1 MPRNITVSFE
11 DGTQHVYENAPDDI
25 TPEAVIARASK
36 EFDGVPI
43 TNVDGGREPQPEELP
58 SRTGADI
65 AKDIGVT
72 AGRSGISGLQQ
83 VEGLADLLPGVNAT
97 KYLSEHG
104 VDLGKAKEYL
114 QENASP
120 QQQQAYKNL
129 TEAKGAGNILSA
141 AIENPSAVAELV
153 GENIIPIL
161 TGGAEAKLLTK
172 GVPALAKYAPSI
184 GEGFSQM
191 GLEAQKLTAES
202 PDKELSG
209 KGELAAIGSG
219 ALDAVIGRIAG
230 KLVSK
235 AGGTNVEDT
244 LYGTIARNMGEEA
257 ARSPSVVKRLL
268 VSTLGEGAEE
278 ALQGGQER
286 IWDNYAKG
294 ATNLPTLL
302 EGAVDDAT
310 LGSILGTVMGGGASA
325 LSGKGEQAPAPE
337 QPAVEPTQPT
347 QTYSDRDRKVDMENG
362 LELAGVTPED
372 HPELYAEL
380 SDPKHYQSEESINAL
395 DERLKRYKSEEGEEG
410 IDFASALPK
419 EFDDTA
425 WEAHLEKQ
433 REYARQTAAAAEQP
447 QAENVEPEVVGDEAK
462 GTITVNGQTASYTKT
477 GDFEGTPLYTVEYP
491 MPDNTVGKRTN
502 VTMADITK
510 MFKPEEQS
518 EPMSSLATSDG
529 LTEHNVESLQP
540 HLTPEMRRLVESGK
554 LTLHDS
560 MDTLPGEGHPE
571 NVQGLT
577 TPQGEVHLVANKLTP
592 ETLPKV
598 AMHEMGVHVG
608 MKGMV
613 GDKVW
618 GDLTSQ
624 ALTTKGEAFDRARQS
639 VPENTPEHLKG
650 EETLA
655 YLVEN
660 SPKLP
665 IVKRAVS
672 AIKNWARTTF
682 GARLSITESDI
693 HHLAAKALR
702 RESKTSER
710 STREGTA
717 YAQKPQD
724 KEVGVKLGQKDLFDF
739 VKEVANTP
747 RENSRIGMPHEQIL
761 KRVPELTESAKKMMD
776 MLYDNGMLVRG
787 TKGNLVEGVSNKD
800 VEDFARS
807 NPEFRKLAEAHDALV
822 EKYKPVEPYQSL
834 PTPATEAEMQG
845 ALKDKQAVNINRP
858 VPDGYK
864 VKLRLD
870 IPAYKRFGTWVVTA
884 HEGNT
889 KKNSIFGV
897 DTTTPLAYYGHAV
910 ADNPKFS
917 IEEANAL
924 KIADTTRDKYPLAT
938 VDGEYV
944 NMSAQEAKRQ
954 ADEAMTNP
962 DWVQVGMDPER
973 HSYFYD
979 RKTMQPIKSGSRV
992 IQIGSILMVK
1002 DPVYGK
1008 KSEYVYSVA
1017 PNSKLQEQV
1026 EKDRQGMRPA
1036 AVKKKKGLKERFSK
1050 SGENLQ
1056 RAADVYETQFFSHDA
1071 GFINTVRRTLEGM
1084 KLDPNLIGKLLDRVS
1099 QAQTVSDSS
1108 ISAEGALCGSLEYDT
1123 NTDFFVAVDKAD
1135 NLVTMR
1141 QIIDDAGTEYGWS
1154 EEETHKFFT
1163 SYMVAGRLKEKYE
1176 KARALKVEANKQ
1188 TTPAAKAELFKQ
1200 SREITDTL
1208 KLGMTEEE
1216 CDAAR
1221 EAYES
1226 VDGFVKAEKMWHK
1239 VRENTI
1245 DVLVKSGLYSKE
1257 KADAYMDAAFY
1268 TPMYRVMTDK
1278 TTSDELE
1285 DTFDDMSSGK
1295 YKPNISSLIKGM
1307 KEQKFKGSNREV
1319 FNMMDNM
1326 EHWVQISFSR
1336 AVRAKKATDMIDT
1349 ARRYLP
1355 EGAVS
1360 RVQGTK
1366 SNKDDT
1372 ITCYFHGK
1380 KQYWRFDDPLMA
1392 VAFRG
1397 VPAAPFA
1404 LKSIGKVSDIMRSG
1418 IVLTPTFTLSQL
1430 PQDIYDAAFSSGVK
1444 NPFKLFTTML
1454 SEFKTTAFS
1463 KEDTEAHKALKAI
1476 GAVGAKDSLGDSRTL
1491 HLYDTV
1497 HHTRLSKD
1505 KTAWRKFKSSLEQFA
1520 MAGDNAI
1527 RQAVYVRTMKELKGD
1542 PRAKSIA
1549 YQRAFDII
1557 NFRRRGASAVLEQV
1571 RSVTP
1576 FMGAAIQAHRAAYQV
1591 IAGRGL
1597 AYQSSADSKS
1607 AHMRLATT
1615 STTMA
1620 LMAFVYNMLYGGLL
1634 GDDEDKDKFNKEDTR
1649 FKDTHIMLFGGS
1661 SMVSIPIRPS
1671 VFSLPYITGNH
1682 LFQLGIA
1689 ESENPRQTAD
1699 AYREAIISAFGIPML
1714 PPVVREGFQQAT
1726 NYDFFT
1732 NRPIV
1737 PERLRK
1743 NDPSYQYD
1751 DRTSALGKLVGEA
1764 TSGLPKEAQLSPI
1777 KFDHFMKGWFSG
1789 VGTAILQTSNMVEV
1803 AASDNPSKE
1812 HTFREMVRMFPS
1824 VPGLVPEEFKEQSKS
1839 TYYDLRE
1846 EVEGAHSTY
1855 NRLKKEGKLEDARKY
1870 KESNKS
1876 LLNESVHQK
1885 MNHLKTETDKIH
1897 ATTRKILSNKNL
1909 SSEIKAER
1917 VRALEAKE
1925 RRLLSHVQTLY
1936 DKVH

>member
-25 TPEAVIARASK
+25 TPEAVINRASK
-36 EFDGVPI
+36 DFGGVPI
-43 TNVDGGREPQPEELP
+43 TNVDGGRQTQKEELP
-58 SRTGADI
+58 SRTGGDI
-65 AKDIGVT
+65 VKDIGVT
-72 AGRSGISGLQQ
+72 AGRSALSGLQQ

-129 TEAKGAGNILSA
+129 TEAKGAGNILNA

-153 GENIIPIL
+153 GENIIPMF

-184 GEGFSQM
+184 GEGLTQM
-191 GLEAQKLTAES
+191 GQEAQKLTAEA

-219 ALDAVIGRIAG
+219 ALDAVIGRFAG

-244 LYGTIARNMGEEA
+244 LYGTIARDMGEEA

-278 ALQGGQER
+278 ALQSGQER

-294 ATNLPTLL
+294 ATNLPSLL

-310 LGSILGTVMGGGASA
+310 LGSILGTVMGGGASVM
-325 LSGKGEQAPAPE
+325 SGSGEQASAPE
-337 QPAVEPTQPT
+337 QPAVEPVQPT
-347 QTYSDRDRKVDMENG
+347 QPQGFSERDRKVDMENG
-362 LELAGVTPED
+362 LELAGVNPDD

-380 SDPKHYQSEESINAL
+380 SDPRHYESEESINAL
-395 DERLKRYKSEEGEEG
+395 DERLQRYKSDEAPVEGEEE
-410 IDFASALPK
+410 INFASALPK

-433 REYARQTAAAAEQP
+433 REYARQTAPAAEQP
-447 QAENVEPEVVGDEAK
+447 QAENVAPETEA
-462 GTITVNGQTASYTKT
+462 
-477 GDFEGTPLYTVEYP
+477 
-491 MPDNTVGKRTN
+491 
-502 VTMADITK
+502 
-510 MFKPEEQS
+510 PEEQVQPENVAPET
-518 EPMSSLATSDG
+518 EPKPSVSISDT

-540 HLTPEMRRLVESGK
+540 HLTPEMKRLVASGK

-592 ETLPKV
+592 ETLPRV

-608 MKGMV
+608 MRGMV

-624 ALTTKGEAFDRARQS
+624 ALTTKGEAFDRARQA

-660 SPKLP
+660 APNLP
-665 IVKRAVS
+665 IVKRAIS
-672 AIKNWARTTF
+672 AVKNWARTTF

-693 HHLAAKALR
+693 RHLAAKALSK
-702 RESKTSER
+702 ESKTSER
-710 STREGTA
+710 SVREGTA
-717 YAQKPQD
+717 YAQK
-724 KEVGVKLGQKDLFDF
+724 
-739 VKEVANTP
+739 P
-747 RENSRIGMPHEQIL
+747 RENSRIGMPHEQVL
-761 KRVPELTESAKKMMD
+761 QRVPELTESATKMMD
-776 MLYDNGMLVRG
+776 VLYDNGMLVRG
-787 TKGNLVEGVSNKD
+787 TKGNLAKGVSNKD
-800 VEDFARS
+800 VENFALS
-807 NPEFRKLAEAHDALV
+807 NPEFRKLAEAHGALV
-822 EKYKPVEPYQSL
+822 DKYKPVEPYQSL
-834 PTPATEAEMQG
+834 PTPATEAEMRG
-845 ALKDKQAVNINRP
+845 ALKDKQVVHLYRP
-858 VPDGYK
+858 IPDGYK
-864 VKLRLD
+864 VKFRLD
-870 IPAYKRFGTWVVTA
+870 IPSYKNKGVWVATV

-889 KKNSIFGV
+889 QKNSIFGV
-897 DTTTPLAYYGHAV
+897 KEATPIAYYGHAV
-910 ADNPKFS
+910 GNNPKFS
-917 IEEANAL
+917 IDEVDAL
-924 KIADTTRDKYPLAT
+924 KIADKTRDKYPLAT
-938 VDGEYV
+938 VDAEYV
-944 NMSAQEAKRQ
+944 NMSAEEAKRQ
-954 ADEAMTNP
+954 ADKAMTDP

-973 HSYFYD
+973 HSRFYD

-1008 KSEYVYSVA
+1008 KSEFLYSVA

-1036 AVKKKKGLKERFSK
+1036 AVKQKKGLKERLSK
-1050 SGENLQ
+1050 SGSNIQ

-1108 ISAEGALCGSLEYDT
+1108 ISAEAALKGSMEYDT
-1123 NTDFFVAVDKAD
+1123 NTDFFVAVDKTD

-1221 EAYES
+1221 EAYKS

-1355 EGAVS
+1355 EGAVT

-1404 LKSIGKVSDIMRSG
+1404 LKSIGKVSDIMRNS
-1418 IVLTPTFTLSQL
+1418 IVLTPTFTLAQL
-1430 PQDIYDAAFSSGVK
+1430 PQDIYDAAFSSGIK
-1444 NPFKLFTTML
+1444 NPLKLLTTML

-1476 GAVGAKDSLGDSRTL
+1476 GAVGVKDSLGDSRTL

-1497 HHTRLSKD
+1497 HHTHLSKD
-1505 KTAWRKFKSSLEQFA
+1505 KTAWRKFKSSLEKFA

-1527 RQAVYVRTMKELKGD
+1527 RQAVYVRTMKELEGD

-1557 NFRRRGASAVLEQV
+1557 NFRRRGAWAVLEQV

-1576 FMGAAIQAHRAAYQV
+1576 FMGAAMQAHRAAYQV
-1591 IAGRGL
+1591 VAGRGL

-1615 STTMA
+1615 SATMA
-1620 LMAFVYNMLYGGLL
+1620 LMSFVYNMLYGGLL
-1634 GDDEDKDKFNKEDTR
+1634 GDDDDKDKFNKEDTR

-1714 PPVVREGFQQAT
+1714 PPVIREGFQQAT

-1732 NRPIV
+1732 DRPIV

-1789 VGTAILQTSNMVEV
+1789 VGTAILQTSNLAEV

-1824 VPGLVPEEFKEQSKS
+1824 VPGLVPEEFKEQSKA

-1855 NRLKKEGKLEDARKY
+1855 NRLKKEGNLEEARKY
-1870 KESNKS
+1870 KESNKN

>member
-65 AKDIGVT
+65 VKDIGVT

-129 TEAKGAGNILSA
+129 TEAQGAGNILSA

-153 GENIIPIL
+153 GENIIPML

-184 GEGFSQM
+184 GEGFAQM
-191 GLEAQKLTAES
+191 GQEAQKLTAEA

-219 ALDAVIGRIAG
+219 ALDAVIGRFAG

-244 LYGTIARNMGEEA
+244 LYGTLARDMGEEA
-257 ARSPSVVKRLL
+257 ARNPSVVKRVL

-278 ALQGGQER
+278 ALQSGQER

-310 LGSILGTVMGGGASA
+310 LGSILGTVMGGGAA
-325 LSGKGEQAPAPE
+325 VISGKGEQAPAPE
-337 QPAVEPTQPT
+337 TQPEGEVQPTQPT

-395 DERLKRYKSEEGEEG
+395 DERLKRYKSEEAPKEGEEAPKEGEEG

-433 REYARQTAAAAEQP
+433 REYARQTAPAAEQP
-447 QAENVEPEVVGDEAK
+447 QAENVAPETVAPEVIETEQVAPETEQVAPE
-462 GTITVNGQTASYTKT
+462 TEQVTPEVTETVAPETEVVAPET
-477 GDFEGTPLYTVEYP
+477 
-491 MPDNTVGKRTN
+491 
-502 VTMADITK
+502 
-510 MFKPEEQS
+510 EEQIQTENVAPET
-518 EPMSSLATSDG
+518 EPKPSVSISDAI
-529 LTEHNVESLQP
+529 TEHNVESLQP
-540 HLTPEMRRLVESGK
+540 HLTPEMKRLVESGK

-577 TPQGEVHLVANKLTP
+577 TSEGEVHLVANKLTP
-592 ETLPKV
+592 ETLPRV

-608 MKGMV
+608 MRGMV

-624 ALTTKGEAFDRARQS
+624 ALTTKGNAFDRARQA

-660 SPKLP
+660 APNLP
-665 IVKRAVS
+665 IVKRAIS
-672 AIKNWARTTF
+672 AVKNWVRTTF

-693 HHLAAKALR
+693 RHLAARALS

-710 STREGTA
+710 SVREGTA
-717 YAQKPQD
+717 FSYT
-724 KEVGVKLGQKDLFDF
+724 GQKAAIIDKQLYLSKERMDRLLKEYAYTNDDSRTKAFVAYVSPKDF
-739 VKEVANTP
+739 LAATTTKEF
-747 RENSRIGMPHEQIL
+747 L
-761 KRVPELTESAKKMMD
+761 KRIEKEATPLNIKAMADETQPIT
-776 MLYDNGMLVRG
+776 LYG
-787 TKGNLVEGVSNKD
+787 TLKGDTFEIDS
-800 VEDFARS
+800 
-807 NPEFRKLAEAHDALV
+807 
-822 EKYKPVEPYQSL
+822 
-834 PTPATEAEMQG
+834 
-845 ALKDKQAVNINRP
+845 
-858 VPDGYK
+858 
-864 VKLRLD
+864 
-870 IPAYKRFGTWVVTA
+870 
-884 HEGNT
+884 HEGRHRMVALRNDGVT
-889 KKNSIFGV
+889 KVPVVFNIGQGKSLEFMDKLSIKGQDFESEKGS
-897 DTTTPLAYYGHAV
+897 DFNISHATPISYDYAENGGLRH
-910 ADNPKFS
+910 
-917 IEEANAL
+917 
-924 KIADTTRDKYPLAT
+924 
-938 VDGEYV
+938 EY
-944 NMSAQEAKRQ
+944 Q
-954 ADEAMTNP
+954 
-962 DWVQVGMDPER
+962 PEKESDIR
-973 HSYFYD
+973 
-979 RKTMQPIKSGSRV
+979 
-992 IQIGSILMVK
+992 
-1002 DPVYGK
+1002 
-1008 KSEYVYSVA
+1008 YSVA

-1026 EKDRQGMRPA
+1026 EKDRQGIRPA
-1036 AVKKKKGLKERFSK
+1036 AVKQKKGFKERFSK

-1188 TTPAAKAELFKQ
+1188 TTPAAKAALFKQ

-1221 EAYES
+1221 EAYKS
-1226 VDGFVKAEKMWHK
+1226 VDGFVKAEEMWHK

-1430 PQDIYDAAFSSGVK
+1430 PQDIYDAAFSSGIK
-1444 NPFKLFTTML
+1444 YPFKLFTTML

-1505 KTAWRKFKSSLEQFA
+1505 KTAWRKFKSSLEKFA

-1527 RQAVYVRTMKELKGD
+1527 RQAVYVRTMKELEGD

-1812 HTFREMVRMFPS
+1812 HTFREMARMFPS

-1909 SSEIKAER
+1909 SSVVKAER

>member
-1 MPRNITVSFE
+1 
-11 DGTQHVYENAPDDI
+11 
-25 TPEAVIARASK
+25 
-36 EFDGVPI
+36 
-43 TNVDGGREPQPEELP
+43 
-58 SRTGADI
+58 
-65 AKDIGVT
+65 
-72 AGRSGISGLQQ
+72 
-83 VEGLADLLPGVNAT
+83 
-97 KYLSEHG
+97 
-104 VDLGKAKEYL
+104 
-114 QENASP
+114 
-120 QQQQAYKNL
+120 
-129 TEAKGAGNILSA
+129 
-141 AIENPSAVAELV
+141 
-153 GENIIPIL
+153 
-161 TGGAEAKLLTK
+161 
-172 GVPALAKYAPSI
+172 
-184 GEGFSQM
+184 
-191 GLEAQKLTAES
+191 
-202 PDKELSG
+202 
-209 KGELAAIGSG
+209 
-219 ALDAVIGRIAG
+219 
-230 KLVSK
+230 
-235 AGGTNVEDT
+235 
-244 LYGTIARNMGEEA
+244 
-257 ARSPSVVKRLL
+257 
-268 VSTLGEGAEE
+268 
-278 ALQGGQER
+278 
-286 IWDNYAKG
+286 
-294 ATNLPTLL
+294 
-302 EGAVDDAT
+302 
-310 LGSILGTVMGGGASA
+310 
-325 LSGKGEQAPAPE
+325 
-337 QPAVEPTQPT
+337 
-347 QTYSDRDRKVDMENG
+347 
-362 LELAGVTPED
+362 
-372 HPELYAEL
+372 
-380 SDPKHYQSEESINAL
+380 
-395 DERLKRYKSEEGEEG
+395 
-410 IDFASALPK
+410 
-419 EFDDTA
+419 
-425 WEAHLEKQ
+425 
-433 REYARQTAAAAEQP
+433 
-447 QAENVEPEVVGDEAK
+447 
-462 GTITVNGQTASYTKT
+462 
-477 GDFEGTPLYTVEYP
+477 
-491 MPDNTVGKRTN
+491 
-502 VTMADITK
+502 
-510 MFKPEEQS
+510 
-518 EPMSSLATSDG
+518 
-529 LTEHNVESLQP
+529 
-540 HLTPEMRRLVESGK
+540 
-554 LTLHDS
+554 
-560 MDTLPGEGHPE
+560 
-571 NVQGLT
+571 
-577 TPQGEVHLVANKLTP
+577 
-592 ETLPKV
+592 
-598 AMHEMGVHVG
+598 
-608 MKGMV
+608 
-613 GDKVW
+613 
-618 GDLTSQ
+618 
-624 ALTTKGEAFDRARQS
+624 
-639 VPENTPEHLKG
+639 
-650 EETLA
+650 
-655 YLVEN
+655 
-660 SPKLP
+660 
-665 IVKRAVS
+665 
-672 AIKNWARTTF
+672 
-682 GARLSITESDI
+682 
-693 HHLAAKALR
+693 
-702 RESKTSER
+702 
-710 STREGTA
+710 
-717 YAQKPQD
+717 
-724 KEVGVKLGQKDLFDF
+724 
-739 VKEVANTP
+739 
-747 RENSRIGMPHEQIL
+747 
-761 KRVPELTESAKKMMD
+761 
-776 MLYDNGMLVRG
+776 
-787 TKGNLVEGVSNKD
+787 
-800 VEDFARS
+800 
-807 NPEFRKLAEAHDALV
+807 
-822 EKYKPVEPYQSL
+822 
-834 PTPATEAEMQG
+834 
-845 ALKDKQAVNINRP
+845 
-858 VPDGYK
+858 
-864 VKLRLD
+864 
-870 IPAYKRFGTWVVTA
+870 
-884 HEGNT
+884 
-889 KKNSIFGV
+889 
-897 DTTTPLAYYGHAV
+897 
-910 ADNPKFS
+910 
-917 IEEANAL
+917 
-924 KIADTTRDKYPLAT
+924 
-938 VDGEYV
+938 
-944 NMSAQEAKRQ
+944 
-954 ADEAMTNP
+954 
-962 DWVQVGMDPER
+962 
-973 HSYFYD
+973 
-979 RKTMQPIKSGSRV
+979 
-992 IQIGSILMVK
+992 
-1002 DPVYGK
+1002 
-1008 KSEYVYSVA
+1008 
-1017 PNSKLQEQV
+1017 
-1026 EKDRQGMRPA
+1026 
-1036 AVKKKKGLKERFSK
+1036 
-1050 SGENLQ
+1050 
-1056 RAADVYETQFFSHDA
+1056 
-1071 GFINTVRRTLEGM
+1071 
-1084 KLDPNLIGKLLDRVS
+1084 
-1099 QAQTVSDSS
+1099 
-1108 ISAEGALCGSLEYDT
+1108 
-1123 NTDFFVAVDKAD
+1123 VAVDKAD

-1154 EEETHKFFT
+1154 EEEAHKFFT

-1226 VDGFVKAEKMWHK
+1226 VEGFVKAEKMWHK

-1397 VPAAPFA
+1397 VPAAPFT

-1497 HHTRLSKD
+1497 HHTHLSKD
-1505 KTAWRKFKSSLEQFA
+1505 KTAWRKFKSSLEKFA

-1527 RQAVYVRTMKELKGD
+1527 RQAVYVRTMKELEGD

-1649 FKDTHIMLFGGS
+1649 FKDTHIMLFGGNS
-1661 SMVSIPIRPS
+1661 IISIPIRPS

-1743 NDPSYQYD
+1743 NDPAYQYD
-1751 DRTSALGKLVGEA
+1751 NRTSALGKLVGQA
-1764 TSGLPKEAQLSPI
+1764 TSILPPEMQYPPI
-1777 KFDHFMKGWFSG
+1777 KFDHFMKAWFSG
-1789 VGTAILQTSNMVEV
+1789 VGTAILGVSNIAESM
-1803 AASDNPSKE
+1803 ASDNPSKE
-1812 HTFREMVRMFPS
+1812 HTFREMARMFPS
-1824 VPGLVPEEFKEQSKS
+1824 VPGIVPEEFKEQTKA

-1846 EVEGAHSTY
+1846 DVEGAHSTY
-1855 NRLKKEGKLEDARKY
+1855 NRLKKEGSLEEARKY
-1870 KESNKS
+1870 KESNKN

>member
-1 MPRNITVSFE
+1 
-11 DGTQHVYENAPDDI
+11 
-25 TPEAVIARASK
+25 
-36 EFDGVPI
+36 
-43 TNVDGGREPQPEELP
+43 
-58 SRTGADI
+58 
-65 AKDIGVT
+65 
-72 AGRSGISGLQQ
+72 
-83 VEGLADLLPGVNAT
+83 
-97 KYLSEHG
+97 
-104 VDLGKAKEYL
+104 
-114 QENASP
+114 
-120 QQQQAYKNL
+120 
-129 TEAKGAGNILSA
+129 
-141 AIENPSAVAELV
+141 
-153 GENIIPIL
+153 
-161 TGGAEAKLLTK
+161 
-172 GVPALAKYAPSI
+172 
-184 GEGFSQM
+184 
-191 GLEAQKLTAES
+191 
-202 PDKELSG
+202 
-209 KGELAAIGSG
+209 
-219 ALDAVIGRIAG
+219 
-230 KLVSK
+230 
-235 AGGTNVEDT
+235 
-244 LYGTIARNMGEEA
+244 
-257 ARSPSVVKRLL
+257 
-268 VSTLGEGAEE
+268 
-278 ALQGGQER
+278 
-286 IWDNYAKG
+286 
-294 ATNLPTLL
+294 
-302 EGAVDDAT
+302 
-310 LGSILGTVMGGGASA
+310 
-325 LSGKGEQAPAPE
+325 
-337 QPAVEPTQPT
+337 
-347 QTYSDRDRKVDMENG
+347 
-362 LELAGVTPED
+362 
-372 HPELYAEL
+372 
-380 SDPKHYQSEESINAL
+380 
-395 DERLKRYKSEEGEEG
+395 
-410 IDFASALPK
+410 
-419 EFDDTA
+419 
-425 WEAHLEKQ
+425 
-433 REYARQTAAAAEQP
+433 
-447 QAENVEPEVVGDEAK
+447 
-462 GTITVNGQTASYTKT
+462 
-477 GDFEGTPLYTVEYP
+477 
-491 MPDNTVGKRTN
+491 
-502 VTMADITK
+502 
-510 MFKPEEQS
+510 
-518 EPMSSLATSDG
+518 
-529 LTEHNVESLQP
+529 
-540 HLTPEMRRLVESGK
+540 
-554 LTLHDS
+554 
-560 MDTLPGEGHPE
+560 
-571 NVQGLT
+571 
-577 TPQGEVHLVANKLTP
+577 
-592 ETLPKV
+592 
-598 AMHEMGVHVG
+598 MGVHVG
-608 MKGMV
+608 MRGMV

-624 ALTTKGEAFDRARQS
+624 ALTTKGEAFDRARQA

-660 SPKLP
+660 APKLP
-665 IVKRAVS
+665 VVKRAVS
-672 AIKNWARTTF
+672 AVKNWARTTF
-682 GARLSITESDI
+682 GAKLYLTEADA

-702 RESKTSER
+702 RESQTT
-710 STREGTA
+710 TRA
-717 YAQKPQD
+717 
-724 KEVGVKLGQKDLFDF
+724 
-739 VKEVANTP
+739 P
-747 RENSRIGMPHEQIL
+747 REE
-761 KRVPELTESAKKMMD
+761 
-776 MLYDNGMLVRG
+776 
-787 TKGNLVEGVSNKD
+787 
-800 VEDFARS
+800 
-807 NPEFRKLAEAHDALV
+807 
-822 EKYKPVEPYQSL
+822 
-834 PTPATEAEMQG
+834 
-845 ALKDKQAVNINRP
+845 
-858 VPDGYK
+858 
-864 VKLRLD
+864 
-870 IPAYKRFGTWVVTA
+870 TA
-884 HEGNT
+884 
-889 KKNSIFGV
+889 F
-897 DTTTPLAYYGHAV
+897 
-910 ADNPKFS
+910 
-917 IEEANAL
+917 
-924 KIADTTRDKYPLAT
+924 
-938 VDGEYV
+938 
-944 NMSAQEAKRQ
+944 
-954 ADEAMTNP
+954 
-962 DWVQVGMDPER
+962 
-973 HSYFYD
+973 
-979 RKTMQPIKSGSRV
+979 
-992 IQIGSILMVK
+992 
-1002 DPVYGK
+1002 
-1008 KSEYVYSVA
+1008 SVA

-1036 AVKKKKGLKERFSK
+1036 AVKQKKGLKERLSK
-1050 SGENLQ
+1050 SGSNIQ

-1099 QAQTVSDSS
+1099 QSQTVSDSS
-1108 ISAEGALCGSLEYDT
+1108 ISAEAALRGSMEYDT
-1123 NTDFFVAVDKAD
+1123 NTDFFVAVDKTD
-1135 NLVTMR
+1135 NLVNMR

-1221 EAYES
+1221 EAYKS

-1257 KADAYMDAAFY
+1257 KAEAYMDAAFY
-1268 TPMYRVMTDK
+1268 TPMYRVMTEK

-1355 EGAVS
+1355 EGAVT

-1404 LKSIGKVSDIMRSG
+1404 LKSIGKVSDIMRNS
-1418 IVLTPTFTLSQL
+1418 IVLTPTFTLAQL
-1430 PQDIYDAAFSSGVK
+1430 PQDIYDAAFSSGIK
-1444 NPFKLFTTML
+1444 NPLKLLTTML

-1476 GAVGAKDSLGDSRTL
+1476 GAVGVKDSLGDSRTL

-1497 HHTRLSKD
+1497 HHTHLSKD
-1505 KTAWRKFKSSLEQFA
+1505 KTAWRKFVSSLEKFA

-1527 RQAVYVRTMKELKGD
+1527 RQAVYVRTMKELEGD

-1557 NFRRRGASAVLEQV
+1557 NFRRRGAWAVLEQV

-1576 FMGAAIQAHRAAYQV
+1576 FMGAAMQAHRAAYQV
-1591 IAGRGL
+1591 VAGRGL

-1615 STTMA
+1615 SATMA

-1634 GDDEDKDKFNKEDTR
+1634 GDDDDKDKFNKEDTR

-1751 DRTSALGKLVGEA
+1751 DRTSALGKLVGGV
-1764 TSGLPKEAQLSPI
+1764 TSGLPEYAQVSPI

-1789 VGTAILQTSNMVEV
+1789 VGTAILQTSNLAEV

-1839 TYYDLRE
+1839 TYYGLRE

-1870 KESNKS
+1870 KESNKN

>member
-1 MPRNITVSFE
+1 MATLEEIGAALEKADAAGNVE
-11 DGTQHVYENAPDDI
+11 D
-25 TPEAVIARASK
+25 ARELANYYR
-36 EFDGVPI
+36 EMQAQMQ
-43 TNVDGGREPQPEELP
+43 EPQELP
-58 SRTGADI
+58 SRTGGDI
-65 AKDIGVT
+65 VKDIGVT
-72 AGRSGISGLQQ
+72 AGKGVVSAAQGI
-83 VEGLADLLPGVNAT
+83 EGLADLLPGVNAT

-153 GENIIPIL
+153 GENIVPIL

-172 GVPALAKYAPSI
+172 GIPAAAKYAPSI
-184 GEGFSQM
+184 GEGLAQM
-191 GLEAQKLTAES
+191 GQEAQKLTAEA

-219 ALDAVIGRIAG
+219 ALDAVIGRFAG

-235 AGGTNVEDT
+235 GGGTNVEDT
-244 LYGTIARNMGEEA
+244 LYGTVARDMGEEA

-294 ATNLPTLL
+294 ATNLPSLL

-310 LGSILGTVMGGGASA
+310 LGSILGTVMGGGTSVM
-325 LSGKGEQAPAPE
+325 SGSGEQQAPE
-337 QPAVEPTQPT
+337 QPAVEPVQPT
-347 QTYSDRDRKVDMENG
+347 QPQGFSERDRKVDMENG
-362 LELAGVTPED
+362 LELAGVNPDD

-380 SDPKHYQSEESINAL
+380 SDPRHYESEESINAL
-395 DERLKRYKSEEGEEG
+395 DERLKRYKSDEAPVEGEEE
-410 IDFASALPK
+410 INFASALPK

-433 REYARQTAAAAEQP
+433 REYARQTAPAAEQP
-447 QAENVEPEVVGDEAK
+447 QAENVEPEVVEPVQEAP
-462 GTITVNGQTASYTKT
+462 VAEPVQP
-477 GDFEGTPLYTVEYP
+477 E
-491 MPDNTVGKRTN
+491 N
-502 VTMADITK
+502 VT
-510 MFKPEEQS
+510 PEEQIQIENVAPEEQP
-518 EPMSSLATSDG
+518 EPKPSVSTSDT

-540 HLTPEMRRLVESGK
+540 HLTPEMKHLVDNGK
-554 LTLHDS
+554 LTLHDTR
-560 MDTLPGEGHPE
+560 DTLPDQTLPE
-571 NVQGLT
+571 NVQGYT
-577 TPQGEVHLVANKLTP
+577 SPKGEVHLVANKLTP

-608 MKGMV
+608 MRGMV

-624 ALTTKGEAFDRARQS
+624 ALTTKGEAFDRARQA

-660 SPKLP
+660 APKLP
-665 IVKRAVS
+665 VVKRAVS
-672 AIKNWARTTF
+672 AVKNWARTTF
-682 GARLSITESDI
+682 GAKLYLTEADA

-702 RESKTSER
+702 RESQTT
-710 STREGTA
+710 TRA
-717 YAQKPQD
+717 
-724 KEVGVKLGQKDLFDF
+724 
-739 VKEVANTP
+739 P
-747 RENSRIGMPHEQIL
+747 REE
-761 KRVPELTESAKKMMD
+761 
-776 MLYDNGMLVRG
+776 
-787 TKGNLVEGVSNKD
+787 
-800 VEDFARS
+800 
-807 NPEFRKLAEAHDALV
+807 
-822 EKYKPVEPYQSL
+822 
-834 PTPATEAEMQG
+834 
-845 ALKDKQAVNINRP
+845 
-858 VPDGYK
+858 
-864 VKLRLD
+864 
-870 IPAYKRFGTWVVTA
+870 TA
-884 HEGNT
+884 
-889 KKNSIFGV
+889 F
-897 DTTTPLAYYGHAV
+897 
-910 ADNPKFS
+910 
-917 IEEANAL
+917 
-924 KIADTTRDKYPLAT
+924 
-938 VDGEYV
+938 
-944 NMSAQEAKRQ
+944 
-954 ADEAMTNP
+954 
-962 DWVQVGMDPER
+962 
-973 HSYFYD
+973 
-979 RKTMQPIKSGSRV
+979 
-992 IQIGSILMVK
+992 
-1002 DPVYGK
+1002 
-1008 KSEYVYSVA
+1008 SVA

-1036 AVKKKKGLKERFSK
+1036 AVKQKKGLKERLSK
-1050 SGENLQ
+1050 SGSNIQ

-1099 QAQTVSDSS
+1099 QSQTVSDSS
-1108 ISAEGALCGSLEYDT
+1108 ISAEAALRGSMEYDT
-1123 NTDFFVAVDKAD
+1123 NTDFFVAVDKTD
-1135 NLVTMR
+1135 NLVNMR

-1221 EAYES
+1221 EAYKS

-1257 KADAYMDAAFY
+1257 KAEAYMDAAFY
-1268 TPMYRVMTDK
+1268 TPMYRVMTEK

-1355 EGAVS
+1355 EGAVT

-1404 LKSIGKVSDIMRSG
+1404 LKSIGKVSDIMRNS
-1418 IVLTPTFTLSQL
+1418 IVLTPTFTLAQL
-1430 PQDIYDAAFSSGVK
+1430 PQDIYDAAFSSGIK
-1444 NPFKLFTTML
+1444 NPLKLLTTML

-1476 GAVGAKDSLGDSRTL
+1476 GAVGVKDSLGDSRTL

-1497 HHTRLSKD
+1497 HHTHLSKD
-1505 KTAWRKFKSSLEQFA
+1505 KTAWRKFVSSLEKFA

-1527 RQAVYVRTMKELKGD
+1527 RQAVYVRTMKELEGD

-1557 NFRRRGASAVLEQV
+1557 NFRRRGAWAVLEQV

-1576 FMGAAIQAHRAAYQV
+1576 FMGAAMQAHRAAYQV
-1591 IAGRGL
+1591 VAGRGL

-1615 STTMA
+1615 SATMA

-1634 GDDEDKDKFNKEDTR
+1634 GDDDDKDKFNKEDTR

-1751 DRTSALGKLVGEA
+1751 DRTSALGKLVGGV
-1764 TSGLPKEAQLSPI
+1764 TSGLPEYAQVSPI

-1789 VGTAILQTSNMVEV
+1789 VGTAILQTSNLAEV

-1839 TYYDLRE
+1839 TYYGLRE

-1870 KESNKS
+1870 KESNKN

>member
-1 MPRNITVSFE
+1 
-11 DGTQHVYENAPDDI
+11 
-25 TPEAVIARASK
+25 
-36 EFDGVPI
+36 
-43 TNVDGGREPQPEELP
+43 
-58 SRTGADI
+58 
-65 AKDIGVT
+65 
-72 AGRSGISGLQQ
+72 
-83 VEGLADLLPGVNAT
+83 
-97 KYLSEHG
+97 
-104 VDLGKAKEYL
+104 
-114 QENASP
+114 
-120 QQQQAYKNL
+120 
-129 TEAKGAGNILSA
+129 
-141 AIENPSAVAELV
+141 
-153 GENIIPIL
+153 
-161 TGGAEAKLLTK
+161 
-172 GVPALAKYAPSI
+172 
-184 GEGFSQM
+184 
-191 GLEAQKLTAES
+191 
-202 PDKELSG
+202 
-209 KGELAAIGSG
+209 
-219 ALDAVIGRIAG
+219 
-230 KLVSK
+230 
-235 AGGTNVEDT
+235 
-244 LYGTIARNMGEEA
+244 
-257 ARSPSVVKRLL
+257 
-268 VSTLGEGAEE
+268 
-278 ALQGGQER
+278 
-286 IWDNYAKG
+286 
-294 ATNLPTLL
+294 
-302 EGAVDDAT
+302 
-310 LGSILGTVMGGGASA
+310 
-325 LSGKGEQAPAPE
+325 
-337 QPAVEPTQPT
+337 
-347 QTYSDRDRKVDMENG
+347 
-362 LELAGVTPED
+362 
-372 HPELYAEL
+372 
-380 SDPKHYQSEESINAL
+380 
-395 DERLKRYKSEEGEEG
+395 
-410 IDFASALPK
+410 
-419 EFDDTA
+419 
-425 WEAHLEKQ
+425 
-433 REYARQTAAAAEQP
+433 
-447 QAENVEPEVVGDEAK
+447 
-462 GTITVNGQTASYTKT
+462 
-477 GDFEGTPLYTVEYP
+477 
-491 MPDNTVGKRTN
+491 
-502 VTMADITK
+502 MADITK
-510 MFKPEEQS
+510 MFKQGSQTTEQVAPETEQEVPETEQEVP
-518 EPMSSLATSDG
+518 EPKPSVSTSDAI
-529 LTEHNVESLQP
+529 TEHNVESLQP
-540 HLTPEMRRLVESGK
+540 HLTPEMKRLVESGK
-554 LTLHDS
+554 LTLHDTR
-560 MDTLPGEGHPE
+560 DTLPDQTLPE
-571 NVQGLT
+571 NVQGYT
-577 TPQGEVHLVANKLTP
+577 SPAGEVHLVANKLTP
-592 ETLPKV
+592 ETLPRV
-598 AMHEMGVHVG
+598 ALHEMGVHVG
-608 MKGMV
+608 MRGMV

-624 ALTTKGEAFDRARQS
+624 ALTTKGDAFDRARQS

-660 SPKLP
+660 APNLP
-665 IVKRAVS
+665 IVKRAIS
-672 AIKNWARTTF
+672 AVKNWARTTF
-682 GARLSITESDI
+682 GAKLDLTEADA

-702 RESKTSER
+702 RESQTA
-710 STREGTA
+710 TRA
-717 YAQKPQD
+717 
-724 KEVGVKLGQKDLFDF
+724 
-739 VKEVANTP
+739 P
-747 RENSRIGMPHEQIL
+747 REETAFS
-761 KRVPELTESAKKMMD
+761 
-776 MLYDNGMLVRG
+776 
-787 TKGNLVEGVSNKD
+787 
-800 VEDFARS
+800 
-807 NPEFRKLAEAHDALV
+807 
-822 EKYKPVEPYQSL
+822 
-834 PTPATEAEMQG
+834 
-845 ALKDKQAVNINRP
+845 
-858 VPDGYK
+858 
-864 VKLRLD
+864 
-870 IPAYKRFGTWVVTA
+870 VT
-884 HEGNT
+884 
-889 KKNSIFGV
+889 
-897 DTTTPLAYYGHAV
+897 
-910 ADNPKFS
+910 
-917 IEEANAL
+917 
-924 KIADTTRDKYPLAT
+924 
-938 VDGEYV
+938 
-944 NMSAQEAKRQ
+944 
-954 ADEAMTNP
+954 
-962 DWVQVGMDPER
+962 
-973 HSYFYD
+973 
-979 RKTMQPIKSGSRV
+979 
-992 IQIGSILMVK
+992 
-1002 DPVYGK
+1002 
-1008 KSEYVYSVA
+1008 

-1226 VDGFVKAEKMWHK
+1226 VEGFVKAEKMWHK

-1497 HHTRLSKD
+1497 HHTHLSKD
-1505 KTAWRKFKSSLEQFA
+1505 KTAWRKFKSSLEKFA

-1527 RQAVYVRTMKELKGD
+1527 RQAVYVRTMKELEGD

-1649 FKDTHIMLFGGS
+1649 FKDTHIMLFGGNS
-1661 SMVSIPIRPS
+1661 IISIPIRPS

-1714 PPVVREGFQQAT
+1714 PPVVREGFQQVT

-1812 HTFREMVRMFPS
+1812 HTFREMARMFPS

-1870 KESNKS
+1870 KESNKD

>member
-1 MPRNITVSFE
+1 MATLEEIGAALEKADAAGNVE
-11 DGTQHVYENAPDDI
+11 D
-25 TPEAVIARASK
+25 ARELANYYR
-36 EFDGVPI
+36 EMQAQMQ
-43 TNVDGGREPQPEELP
+43 EPQELP
-58 SRTGADI
+58 SRTGGDI
-65 AKDIGVT
+65 VKDIGVT
-72 AGRSGISGLQQ
+72 AGRSALSGLQQ

-97 KYLSEHG
+97 KYLSEQG

-153 GENIIPIL
+153 GENIVPIL

-172 GVPALAKYAPSI
+172 GIPAAAKYGPNIGEALA
-184 GEGFSQM
+184 QM
-191 GLEAQKLTAES
+191 GQEAQKLTAEA

-219 ALDAVIGRIAG
+219 ALDAVIGRFAG

-244 LYGTIARNMGEEA
+244 LYGTIARDMGEEA

-278 ALQGGQER
+278 ALQSGQER

-294 ATNLPTLL
+294 ATNLPSLL

-310 LGSILGTVMGGGASA
+310 LGSILGTVMGGGASVI
-325 LSGKGEQAPAPE
+325 SGSGEQQAPE
-337 QPAVEPTQPT
+337 QPAVEPVQPT
-347 QTYSDRDRKVDMENG
+347 QPQGFSERDRKVDMENG
-362 LELAGVTPED
+362 LELAGVNPDD

-380 SDPKHYQSEESINAL
+380 SDPKHYESEESINAL
-395 DERLKRYKSEEGEEG
+395 DERLKRYKSDEAPVEGEEE
-410 IDFASALPK
+410 INFASALPK

-433 REYARQTAAAAEQP
+433 REYARQTAPAAEQP
-447 QAENVEPEVVGDEAK
+447 QAENIEPEVVGDEAK
-462 GTITVNGQTASYTKT
+462 GTITINGQTATYTKT

-491 MPDNTVGKRTN
+491 MPDNTVGKQTN

-510 MFKPEEQS
+510 MFKPEEQVQAEDVTPEEQIQPENVS
-518 EPMSSLATSDG
+518 PEEQLEPKPSVSTSDV

-540 HLTPEMRRLVESGK
+540 HLTPEMKRLVASGK

-577 TPQGEVHLVANKLTP
+577 TPEGEVHLVANKLTP

-608 MKGMV
+608 MRGMV
-613 GDKVW
+613 GDKIW

-624 ALTTKGEAFDRARQS
+624 ALTTKGEAFDRARQA

-660 SPKLP
+660 APNLP
-665 IVKRAVS
+665 IVKRAIS
-672 AIKNWARTTF
+672 AVKNWVRTTF

-693 HHLAAKALR
+693 RHLAAKALSKESQTTTR
-702 RESKTSER
+702 APREETAFSNKELLAPNGKPSNLNATQYEQVRTPAFKEWFGDWENDPVNASKVVDENGEPKIMYHGTNNGPFYTFDFNYGWSARTAPKGITSFAGDKQFAEDRGYEVIDGYINSKNPFDYRNEDHVKKALEYFRKEAIEKGYGPNISSKEEGLREGRYQQLEFDIPVEWYKENGFDGIYMREAPMHPSLNINVFEPNQIKSATKNRGEFSKT
-710 STREGTA
+710 
-717 YAQKPQD
+717 
-724 KEVGVKLGQKDLFDF
+724 
-739 VKEVANTP
+739 N
-747 RENSRIGMPHEQIL
+747 N
-761 KRVPELTESAKKMMD
+761 
-776 MLYDNGMLVRG
+776 
-787 TKGNLVEGVSNKD
+787 
-800 VEDFARS
+800 
-807 NPEFRKLAEAHDALV
+807 
-822 EKYKPVEPYQSL
+822 
-834 PTPATEAEMQG
+834 
-845 ALKDKQAVNINRP
+845 
-858 VPDGYK
+858 
-864 VKLRLD
+864 D
-870 IPAYKRFGTWVVTA
+870 IR
-884 HEGNT
+884 
-889 KKNSIFGV
+889 
-897 DTTTPLAYYGHAV
+897 
-910 ADNPKFS
+910 
-917 IEEANAL
+917 
-924 KIADTTRDKYPLAT
+924 
-938 VDGEYV
+938 
-944 NMSAQEAKRQ
+944 
-954 ADEAMTNP
+954 
-962 DWVQVGMDPER
+962 
-973 HSYFYD
+973 
-979 RKTMQPIKSGSRV
+979 
-992 IQIGSILMVK
+992 
-1002 DPVYGK
+1002 
-1008 KSEYVYSVA
+1008 YSVA

-1036 AVKKKKGLKERFSK
+1036 AVKQKKGLKERLSK
-1050 SGENLQ
+1050 SGSNIQ

-1099 QAQTVSDSS
+1099 QSQTVSDSS
-1108 ISAEGALCGSLEYDT
+1108 ISAEGALRGSMEYDT

-1221 EAYES
+1221 EAYKS

-1430 PQDIYDAAFSSGVK
+1430 PQDIYDAAFSSGIK

-1505 KTAWRKFKSSLEQFA
+1505 KTAWRKFKSSLEKFA

-1527 RQAVYVRTMKELKGD
+1527 RQAVYVRTMKELEGD

-1591 IAGRGL
+1591 LAGRGL

-1615 STTMA
+1615 SATMA

-1634 GDDEDKDKFNKEDTR
+1634 GDDDDKDKFNKEDTR

-1789 VGTAILQTSNMVEV
+1789 VGTAVLQTSNLAEV
-1803 AASDNPSKE
+1803 AVSDNPSKE

-1870 KESNKS
+1870 KESNKN

>member
-43 TNVDGGREPQPEELP
+43 TNVDGGREAQTEELP
-58 SRTGADI
+58 SRTAGDV

-129 TEAKGAGNILSA
+129 TEAQGAGNILSA

-153 GENIIPIL
+153 GENIIPML

-184 GEGFSQM
+184 GEGFAQM
-191 GLEAQKLTAES
+191 GQEAQKLTAEA

-209 KGELAAIGSG
+209 KGELAALGSG
-219 ALDAVIGRIAG
+219 ALDAVIGRFAG

-244 LYGTIARNMGEEA
+244 LYGTIARDMGEEA
-257 ARSPSVVKRLL
+257 ARNPSVVKRVL

-278 ALQGGQER
+278 ALQSGQER

-337 QPAVEPTQPT
+337 VQPEGEVQPTQPT

-372 HPELYAEL
+372 HPELYVEL

-395 DERLKRYKSEEGEEG
+395 DERLKRYKSEEAPKEGEEE

-419 EFDDTA
+419 EFDDAA

-433 REYARQTAAAAEQP
+433 REYARQTAPAAEQP
-447 QAENVEPEVVGDEAK
+447 QAENVAPQPEPIPSV
-462 GTITVNGQTASYTKT
+462 
-477 GDFEGTPLYTVEYP
+477 
-491 MPDNTVGKRTN
+491 
-502 VTMADITK
+502 
-510 MFKPEEQS
+510 
-518 EPMSSLATSDG
+518 ATSDT

-540 HLTPEMRRLVESGK
+540 YLTPEMKRLVASGK

-592 ETLPKV
+592 ETLPRV

-608 MKGMV
+608 MRGMV

-624 ALTTKGEAFDRARQS
+624 ALTTKGDAFDRARQA

-660 SPKLP
+660 APNLP
-665 IVKRAVS
+665 IVKRAIS
-672 AIKNWARTTF
+672 AVKNWVRTTF

-693 HHLAAKALR
+693 RHLAARALS

-710 STREGTA
+710 SVREGTA
-717 YAQKPQD
+717 YARKKQD
-724 KEVGVKLGQKDLFDF
+724 RELGEQLGQQDLFTNF
-739 VKEVANTP
+739 GTSEV
-747 RENSRIGMPHEQIL
+747 ENSRKNMAPKDVLADI
-761 KRVPELTESAKKMMD
+761 PELVQGVKDLKEGKISKAEYTD
-776 MLYDNGMLVRG
+776 LVQ
-787 TKGNLVEGVSNKD
+787 
-800 VEDFARS
+800 
-807 NPEFRKLAEAHDALV
+807 
-822 EKYKPVEPYQSL
+822 KYKPVEPYESVPEPTSPELAYKALSEGKSQSIEKAEKYGL
-834 PTPATEAEMQG
+834 PSKL
-845 ALKDKQAVNINRP
+845 LKGGEEVQ
-858 VPDGYK
+858 
-864 VKLRLD
+864 LRLD
-870 IPAYKRFGTWVVTA
+870 IPSYTGPHNAWVNSVHSLASKSGTDASFNAGPVIGYESVSHVKGNVTFGM
-884 HEGNT
+884 HQ
-889 KKNSIFGV
+889 
-897 DTTTPLAYYGHAV
+897 
-910 ADNPKFS
+910 
-917 IEEANAL
+917 EAGY
-924 KIADTTRDKYPLAT
+924 KIAAKEKTKSPMATIKGEWVPTTSEKAYADMQKYLHDK
-938 VDGEYV
+938 
-944 NMSAQEAKRQ
+944 
-954 ADEAMTNP
+954 
-962 DWVQVGMDPER
+962 DWTQVGMDPKR

-979 RKTMQPIKSGSRV
+979 RTTREPITSADEV
-992 IQIGSILMVK
+992 IQIGPLVLARNAK
-1002 DPVYGK
+1002 TDK
-1008 KSEYVYSVA
+1008 TKSDFLYSVA

-1036 AVKKKKGLKERFSK
+1036 AVKEKKGLKERFSK

-1108 ISAEGALCGSLEYDT
+1108 ISAEGALCGSVEYDT

-1188 TTPAAKAELFKQ
+1188 TTPAAKAALFKQ

-1221 EAYES
+1221 EAYKS

-1355 EGAVS
+1355 EGAVT

-1497 HHTRLSKD
+1497 HHTHLSKD
-1505 KTAWRKFKSSLEQFA
+1505 KTAWRKFKSSLEKFA

-1527 RQAVYVRTMKELKGD
+1527 RQAVYVRTMKELEGD

-1557 NFRRRGASAVLEQV
+1557 NFRRRGALAVLEQV

-1615 STTMA
+1615 SITMA
-1620 LMAFVYNMLYGGLL
+1620 TMSFIYNMLYGGLL

-1699 AYREAIISAFGIPML
+1699 AYREAIISAFGIPMF

-1870 KESNKS
+1870 KESNKN

>member
-1 MPRNITVSFE
+1 MPIYEIKGQRFEADRELSISDLEHLSSQITESPKEDSSEFGNTARSTGAHMVNAFLGQPIEDIGAAVGSEKVAEFGKGVRERAEQIQKENPSSIGSLKDIGEHPIDAAEAAAGNVLPQLPVSLASSWAGAEAGAALGSVVPGAGTAIGAVIGGALGLLAPSYMQEYAEMRGKQHEGGKE
-11 DGTQHVYENAPDDI
+11 DIPKALLTALPAAALDAISDKILLGGSKLLPSSLRSAVNAEIRETGAALMEGAAPIKGGAIETALNVVKQGAVGGGIEGATEYAQTGLEQVGGNQDI
-25 TPEAVIARASK
+25 STPEASQEREVSAALGAIGGG
-36 EFDGVPI
+36 GV
-43 TNVDGGREPQPEELP
+43 
-58 SRTGADI
+58 
-65 AKDIGVT
+65 K
-72 AGRSGISGLQQ
+72 GIS
-83 VEGLADLLPGVNAT
+83 
-97 KYLSEHG
+97 
-104 VDLGKAKEYL
+104 
-114 QENASP
+114 
-120 QQQQAYKNL
+120 
-129 TEAKGAGNILSA
+129 
-141 AIENPSAVAELV
+141 
-153 GENIIPIL
+153 
-161 TGGAEAKLLTK
+161 
-172 GVPALAKYAPSI
+172 ALAP
-184 GEGFSQM
+184 
-191 GLEAQKLTAES
+191 T
-202 PDKELSG
+202 
-209 KGELAAIGSG
+209 
-219 ALDAVIGRIAG
+219 
-230 KLVSK
+230 
-235 AGGTNVEDT
+235 TTTED
-244 LYGTIARNMGEEA
+244 I
-257 ARSPSVVKRLL
+257 
-268 VSTLGEGAEE
+268 
-278 ALQGGQER
+278 
-286 IWDNYAKG
+286 
-294 ATNLPTLL
+294 
-302 EGAVDDAT
+302 
-310 LGSILGTVMGGGASA
+310 
-325 LSGKGEQAPAPE
+325 APE
-337 QPAVEPTQPT
+337 QPAVEPVQPT
-347 QTYSDRDRKVDMENG
+347 QPQGFSERDRKVDMENG
-362 LELAGVTPED
+362 LELAGVNPDD

-380 SDPKHYQSEESINAL
+380 SDPRHYQSEETINAL
-395 DERLKRYKSEEGEEG
+395 DERLQRYKSDEAPVEGEEE
-410 IDFASALPK
+410 IDFAKALPK

-433 REYARQTAAAAEQP
+433 REYARQAAPAAEQP
-447 QAENVEPEVVGDEAK
+447 QAENVEPEVAESETNEYGEPPVPEGMTRLYHGSATHDRVDGPAWFSTNRDYAK
-462 GTITVNGQTASYTKT
+462 NYREGAQLQYVDYPTDKVNESLDPNGYGQTVDKGFTWNVELDSDETGVRNIVNPPKT
-477 GDFEGTPLYTVEYP
+477 S
-491 MPDNTVGKRTN
+491 
-502 VTMADITK
+502 
-510 MFKPEEQS
+510 EEQP
-518 EPMSSLATSDG
+518 EPKPSVSTSDT
-529 LTEHNVESLQP
+529 LTEHNIESLQP
-540 HLTPEMRRLVESGK
+540 HLTPEMKRLVASGK

-608 MKGMV
+608 MRGMV

-624 ALTTKGEAFDRARQS
+624 ALTTKGEAFDRARQA

-660 SPKLP
+660 APKLP
-665 IVKRAVS
+665 VVKRAIS
-672 AIKNWARTTF
+672 AVKNWARTTF
-682 GARLSITESDI
+682 GAKLDLTEADA

-702 RESKTSER
+702 RESQTT
-710 STREGTA
+710 TRA
-717 YAQKPQD
+717 
-724 KEVGVKLGQKDLFDF
+724 
-739 VKEVANTP
+739 P
-747 RENSRIGMPHEQIL
+747 REE
-761 KRVPELTESAKKMMD
+761 
-776 MLYDNGMLVRG
+776 
-787 TKGNLVEGVSNKD
+787 
-800 VEDFARS
+800 
-807 NPEFRKLAEAHDALV
+807 
-822 EKYKPVEPYQSL
+822 
-834 PTPATEAEMQG
+834 
-845 ALKDKQAVNINRP
+845 
-858 VPDGYK
+858 
-864 VKLRLD
+864 
-870 IPAYKRFGTWVVTA
+870 TA
-884 HEGNT
+884 
-889 KKNSIFGV
+889 F
-897 DTTTPLAYYGHAV
+897 
-910 ADNPKFS
+910 
-917 IEEANAL
+917 
-924 KIADTTRDKYPLAT
+924 
-938 VDGEYV
+938 
-944 NMSAQEAKRQ
+944 
-954 ADEAMTNP
+954 
-962 DWVQVGMDPER
+962 
-973 HSYFYD
+973 
-979 RKTMQPIKSGSRV
+979 
-992 IQIGSILMVK
+992 
-1002 DPVYGK
+1002 
-1008 KSEYVYSVA
+1008 SVA

-1036 AVKKKKGLKERFSK
+1036 AVKQKKTLKERFSK

-1056 RAADVYETQFFSHDA
+1056 HAADVYETRFFSHDA
-1071 GFINTVRRTLEGM
+1071 GFVNAVRRSLEKM

-1123 NTDFFVAVDKAD
+1123 NTDFFVAVNKAD

-1188 TTPAAKAELFKQ
+1188 TTPAAKAALFKQ

-1221 EAYES
+1221 EAYKS

-1257 KADAYMDAAFY
+1257 KAETYMDAAFY

-1278 TTSDELE
+1278 TTSDEIE
-1285 DTFDDMSSGK
+1285 STFDDMSSGK

-1355 EGAVS
+1355 EGAVT

-1404 LKSIGKVSDIMRSG
+1404 LKSIGKVSDIMRKG

-1430 PQDIYDAAFSSGVK
+1430 PQDIYDAAFSSGIK
-1444 NPFKLFTTML
+1444 NPFKLLTTML
-1454 SEFKTTAFS
+1454 SEFRTTAFS

-1497 HHTRLSKD
+1497 HHTHLSKD
-1505 KTAWRKFKSSLEQFA
+1505 KTAWRKFVSSLEKFA

-1527 RQAVYVRTMKELKGD
+1527 RQAVYVRTMKELEGD

-1557 NFRRRGASAVLEQV
+1557 NFRRRGAWALLEQV

-1576 FMGAAIQAHRAAYQV
+1576 FMGAAMQAHRAAYQV

-1634 GDDEDKDKFNKEDTR
+1634 GDDDDKDKFNKEDTR

-1661 SMVSIPIRPS
+1661 SMVSIPLRPS

-1682 LFQLGIA
+1682 LFQLGVA

-1699 AYREAIISAFGIPML
+1699 AYREAIISAFGIPIL
-1714 PPVVREGFQQAT
+1714 PPVIREGFQQAT

-1751 DRTSALGKLVGEA
+1751 DRTSALGKLVGEV

-1789 VGTAILQTSNMVEV
+1789 VGTATLQLSNLVEV

-1812 HTFREMVRMFPS
+1812 HTFREMVRMLPS

-1870 KESNKS
+1870 KESHKN

-1925 RRLLSHVQTLY
+1925 RRLLSHIQTLY

>member
-1 MPRNITVSFE
+1 MPSYIVT
-11 DGTQHVYENAPDDI
+11 APDGKEYDVDA
-25 TPEAVIARASK
+25 PEGATEEQALEYFKSQWSAPK
-36 EFDGVPI
+36 
-43 TNVDGGREPQPEELP
+43 EELP

-65 AKDIGVT
+65 VKDIGVT
-72 AGRSGISGLQQ
+72 AGRSALSGLQQ

-104 VDLGKAKEYL
+104 VDLGKASQYL

-153 GENIIPIL
+153 GENIIPMF

-172 GVPALAKYAPSI
+172 GIPAAAKYAPSI
-184 GEGFSQM
+184 GEGLAQM
-191 GLEAQKLTAES
+191 GQEAQKLTAEA

-219 ALDAVIGRIAG
+219 ALDAVIGRFAG

-235 AGGTNVEDT
+235 GGGTNVEDT
-244 LYGTIARNMGEEA
+244 LYGTVARDMGEEA

-278 ALQGGQER
+278 ALQSGQER

-294 ATNLPTLL
+294 ATNLPSLL

-310 LGSILGTVMGGGASA
+310 LGSILGTVMGGGASVM
-325 LSGKGEQAPAPE
+325 SGSGEQQAPE
-337 QPAVEPTQPT
+337 QPAVEPVQPT
-347 QTYSDRDRKVDMENG
+347 QPQGFSERDRKVDMENG
-362 LELAGVTPED
+362 LELAGVNPDD

-380 SDPKHYQSEESINAL
+380 SDPRHYESEDTINAL
-395 DERLKRYKSEEGEEG
+395 DERLKRYKSDEAPVEGEEE
-410 IDFASALPK
+410 INFASALPK

-433 REYARQTAAAAEQP
+433 REYARQTAPAAEQP
-447 QAENVEPEVVGDEAK
+447 QAENVEPEVVEPEVVEPEVVEPEVVGDEAK
-462 GTITVNGQTASYTKT
+462 GTITVNGQTATYTKT

-491 MPDNTVGKRTN
+491 MPDNTVGKQTN

-510 MFKPEEQS
+510 MFKPEEQIQPENVTPEEQIQTENVS
-518 EPMSSLATSDG
+518 PEEQPEPKPSVSTSDA

-540 HLTPEMRRLVESGK
+540 HLTPEMKRLVASGK

-592 ETLPKV
+592 ETLPRV

-608 MKGMV
+608 MRGMV

-624 ALTTKGEAFDRARQS
+624 ALTTKGEAFARARQA

-660 SPKLP
+660 APNLP
-665 IVKRAVS
+665 IVRRAIS
-672 AIKNWARTTF
+672 AVKNWARTTF
-682 GARLSITESDI
+682 GAKLNLTEADA
-693 HHLAAKALR
+693 HHLATKALR
-702 RESKTSER
+702 RESQTA
-710 STREGTA
+710 TRA
-717 YAQKPQD
+717 
-724 KEVGVKLGQKDLFDF
+724 
-739 VKEVANTP
+739 P
-747 RENSRIGMPHEQIL
+747 REETAFS
-761 KRVPELTESAKKMMD
+761 
-776 MLYDNGMLVRG
+776 
-787 TKGNLVEGVSNKD
+787 VS
-800 VEDFARS
+800 
-807 NPEFRKLAEAHDALV
+807 
-822 EKYKPVEPYQSL
+822 
-834 PTPATEAEMQG
+834 
-845 ALKDKQAVNINRP
+845 
-858 VPDGYK
+858 
-864 VKLRLD
+864 
-870 IPAYKRFGTWVVTA
+870 
-884 HEGNT
+884 
-889 KKNSIFGV
+889 
-897 DTTTPLAYYGHAV
+897 
-910 ADNPKFS
+910 
-917 IEEANAL
+917 
-924 KIADTTRDKYPLAT
+924 
-938 VDGEYV
+938 
-944 NMSAQEAKRQ
+944 
-954 ADEAMTNP
+954 
-962 DWVQVGMDPER
+962 
-973 HSYFYD
+973 
-979 RKTMQPIKSGSRV
+979 
-992 IQIGSILMVK
+992 
-1002 DPVYGK
+1002 
-1008 KSEYVYSVA
+1008 

-1036 AVKKKKGLKERFSK
+1036 AVKQKKGLKERLSK
-1050 SGENLQ
+1050 SGSNIQ

-1071 GFINTVRRTLEGM
+1071 GFVNTVRRTLEGM

-1123 NTDFFVAVDKAD
+1123 NTDFFVAVNKAD

-1188 TTPAAKAELFKQ
+1188 TTPAAKAALFKQ

-1221 EAYES
+1221 EAYKS

-1257 KADAYMDAAFY
+1257 KAEAYMDAAFY
-1268 TPMYRVMTDK
+1268 TPMYRVMTEK

-1355 EGAVS
+1355 EGAVT

-1404 LKSIGKVSDIMRSG
+1404 LKSIGKVSDIMRNS
-1418 IVLTPTFTLSQL
+1418 IVLTPTFTLAQL
-1430 PQDIYDAAFSSGVK
+1430 PQDIYDAAFSSGIK
-1444 NPFKLFTTML
+1444 YPLKLLTTML

-1476 GAVGAKDSLGDSRTL
+1476 GAVGVKDSLGDSRTL

-1497 HHTRLSKD
+1497 HHTHLSKD
-1505 KTAWRKFKSSLEQFA
+1505 KTAWRKFKSSLEKFA

-1527 RQAVYVRTMKELKGD
+1527 RQAVYVRTMKELEGD

-1576 FMGAAIQAHRAAYQV
+1576 FMGAAMQAHRAAYQV
-1591 IAGRGL
+1591 VAGRGL

-1615 STTMA
+1615 SATMA
-1620 LMAFVYNMLYGGLL
+1620 LMSFVYNMLYGGLL
-1634 GDDEDKDKFNKEDTR
+1634 GDDDDKDKFNKEDTR

-1732 NRPIV
+1732 DRPIV

-1751 DRTSALGKLVGEA
+1751 DRTSALGKLVGGV
-1764 TSGLPKEAQLSPI
+1764 TSGLPEYAQVSPI

-1789 VGTAILQTSNMVEV
+1789 VGTAILQTSNLAEV

-1824 VPGLVPEEFKEQSKS
+1824 VPGLVPEEFKEQSKA
-1839 TYYDLRE
+1839 TYYGLRE

-1870 KESNKS
+1870 KESNKN

>member
-1 MPRNITVSFE
+1 MATLEEIGAALEKADAAGNVE
-11 DGTQHVYENAPDDI
+11 D
-25 TPEAVIARASK
+25 ARELANYYR
-36 EFDGVPI
+36 EMQAQMQ
-43 TNVDGGREPQPEELP
+43 EPQELP
-58 SRTGADI
+58 SRTGGDI
-65 AKDIGVT
+65 VKDIGVT
-72 AGRSGISGLQQ
+72 AGKGVVSAAQGI
-83 VEGLADLLPGVNAT
+83 EGLADLLPGVNAT

-153 GENIIPIL
+153 GENIVPIL

-172 GVPALAKYAPSI
+172 GIPAAAKYAPSI
-184 GEGFSQM
+184 GEGLAQM
-191 GLEAQKLTAES
+191 GQEAQKLTAEA

-219 ALDAVIGRIAG
+219 ALDAVIGRFAG

-235 AGGTNVEDT
+235 GGGTNVEDT
-244 LYGTIARNMGEEA
+244 LYGTVARDMGEEA

-294 ATNLPTLL
+294 ATNLPSLL

-310 LGSILGTVMGGGASA
+310 LGSILGTVMGGGTSVM
-325 LSGKGEQAPAPE
+325 SGSGEQQAPE
-337 QPAVEPTQPT
+337 QPAVEPVQPT
-347 QTYSDRDRKVDMENG
+347 QPQGFSERDRKVDMENG
-362 LELAGVTPED
+362 LELAGVNPDD

-380 SDPKHYQSEESINAL
+380 SDPRHYESEESINAL
-395 DERLKRYKSEEGEEG
+395 DERLKRYKSDEAPVEGEEE
-410 IDFASALPK
+410 INFASALPK

-433 REYARQTAAAAEQP
+433 REYARQTAPAAEQP
-447 QAENVEPEVVGDEAK
+447 QAENVEPEVVEPVQEAP
-462 GTITVNGQTASYTKT
+462 VAEPVQEAPVA
-477 GDFEGTPLYTVEYP
+477 EPVQEAP
-491 MPDNTVGKRTN
+491 VAEPVQPEN
-502 VTMADITK
+502 VT
-510 MFKPEEQS
+510 PEEQIQIENVAPEEQP
-518 EPMSSLATSDG
+518 EPKPSVSTSDT

-540 HLTPEMRRLVESGK
+540 HLTPEMKRLVDSGK
-554 LTLHDS
+554 LTLHDTR
-560 MDTLPGEGHPE
+560 DTLPDQTLPE
-571 NVQGLT
+571 NVQGYT
-577 TPQGEVHLVANKLTP
+577 SPKGEVHLVANKLTP

-608 MKGMV
+608 MRGMV

-624 ALTTKGEAFDRARQS
+624 ALTTKGEAFDRARQA

-660 SPKLP
+660 APKLP
-665 IVKRAVS
+665 VVKRAVS
-672 AIKNWARTTF
+672 AVKNWARTTF
-682 GARLSITESDI
+682 GAKLYLTEADA

-702 RESKTSER
+702 RESQTT
-710 STREGTA
+710 TRA
-717 YAQKPQD
+717 
-724 KEVGVKLGQKDLFDF
+724 
-739 VKEVANTP
+739 P
-747 RENSRIGMPHEQIL
+747 REE
-761 KRVPELTESAKKMMD
+761 
-776 MLYDNGMLVRG
+776 
-787 TKGNLVEGVSNKD
+787 
-800 VEDFARS
+800 
-807 NPEFRKLAEAHDALV
+807 
-822 EKYKPVEPYQSL
+822 
-834 PTPATEAEMQG
+834 
-845 ALKDKQAVNINRP
+845 
-858 VPDGYK
+858 
-864 VKLRLD
+864 
-870 IPAYKRFGTWVVTA
+870 TA
-884 HEGNT
+884 
-889 KKNSIFGV
+889 F
-897 DTTTPLAYYGHAV
+897 
-910 ADNPKFS
+910 
-917 IEEANAL
+917 
-924 KIADTTRDKYPLAT
+924 
-938 VDGEYV
+938 
-944 NMSAQEAKRQ
+944 
-954 ADEAMTNP
+954 
-962 DWVQVGMDPER
+962 
-973 HSYFYD
+973 
-979 RKTMQPIKSGSRV
+979 
-992 IQIGSILMVK
+992 
-1002 DPVYGK
+1002 
-1008 KSEYVYSVA
+1008 SVA

-1036 AVKKKKGLKERFSK
+1036 AVKQKKGLKERLSK
-1050 SGENLQ
+1050 SGSNIQ

-1099 QAQTVSDSS
+1099 QSQTVSDSS
-1108 ISAEGALCGSLEYDT
+1108 ISAEAALRGSMEYDT
-1123 NTDFFVAVDKAD
+1123 NTDFFVAVDKTD
-1135 NLVTMR
+1135 NLVNMR

-1221 EAYES
+1221 EAYKS

-1257 KADAYMDAAFY
+1257 KAEAYMDAAFY
-1268 TPMYRVMTDK
+1268 TPMYRVMTEK

-1355 EGAVS
+1355 EGAVT

-1404 LKSIGKVSDIMRSG
+1404 LKSIGKVSDIMRNS
-1418 IVLTPTFTLSQL
+1418 IVLTPTFTLAQL
-1430 PQDIYDAAFSSGVK
+1430 PQDIYDAAFSSGIK
-1444 NPFKLFTTML
+1444 NPLKLLTTML

-1476 GAVGAKDSLGDSRTL
+1476 GAVGVKDSLGDSRTL

-1497 HHTRLSKD
+1497 HHTHLSKD
-1505 KTAWRKFKSSLEQFA
+1505 KTAWRKFVSSLEKFA

-1527 RQAVYVRTMKELKGD
+1527 RQAVYVRTMKELEGD

-1557 NFRRRGASAVLEQV
+1557 NFRRRGAWAVLEQV

-1576 FMGAAIQAHRAAYQV
+1576 FMGAAMQAHRAAYQV
-1591 IAGRGL
+1591 VAGRGL

-1615 STTMA
+1615 SATMA

-1634 GDDEDKDKFNKEDTR
+1634 GDDDDKDKFNKEDTR

-1751 DRTSALGKLVGEA
+1751 DRTSALGKLVGGV
-1764 TSGLPKEAQLSPI
+1764 TSGLPEYAQVSPI

-1789 VGTAILQTSNMVEV
+1789 VGTAILQTSNLAEV

-1839 TYYDLRE
+1839 TYYGLRE

-1870 KESNKS
+1870 KESNKN

>member
-1 MPRNITVSFE
+1 MPSYIVT
-11 DGTQHVYENAPDDI
+11 APDGKEYDVDA
-25 TPEAVIARASK
+25 PEGATEEQALEYFKSQWSAPK
-36 EFDGVPI
+36 
-43 TNVDGGREPQPEELP
+43 EELP
-58 SRTGADI
+58 SRTAADY
-65 AKDIGVT
+65 AKDIATTAAKGVIS
-72 AGRSGISGLQQ
+72 ADQALVGI
-83 VEGLADLLPGVNAT
+83 ADLLPGVNAG
-97 KYLSEHG
+97 KFLEEHG
-104 VDLGKAKEYL
+104 VDFNKMQEQLSSPEYGYF
-114 QENASP
+114 SP
-120 QQQQAYKNL
+120 QQQEANKSWS
-129 TEAKGAGNILSA
+129 EAKTLGEHATSLMEHPSGALA
-141 AIENPSAVAELV
+141 AAGEAIPSIMAGGVGGKAV
-153 GENIIPIL
+153 GELAGIKSAL
-161 TGGAEAKLLTK
+161 TRGA
-172 GVPALAKYAPSI
+172 I
-184 GEGFSQM
+184 GEGGITAGQAAEEIRSQ
-191 GLEAQKLTAES
+191 S
-202 PDKELSG
+202 PDKELG
-209 KGELAAIGSG
+209 AKGELAALGQG
-219 ALDAVIGRIAG
+219 AVTGLLGR
-230 KLVSK
+230 V
-235 AGGTNVEDT
+235 GGTLTEKLGGFDPDT
-244 LYGTIARNMGEEA
+244 LLTGGLRRAVTNEIGEEA
-257 ARSPSVVKRLL
+257 AKNPGMVQRTIASIV
-268 VSTLGEGAEE
+268 GEGLFEE
-278 ALQGGQER
+278 APQSAQEAMWTNYALDRPLLQGVDTAA
-286 IWDNYAKG
+286 IKG
-294 ATNLPTLL
+294 
-302 EGAVDDAT
+302 GI
-310 LGSILGTVMGGGASA
+310 LGSIVGGGASVM
-325 LSGKGEQAPAPE
+325 SGSGEQQAPE
-337 QPAVEPTQPT
+337 QPVVEPAQPTQP
-347 QTYSDRDRKVDMENG
+347 QGFSERDRKVDMENG
-362 LELAGVTPED
+362 LELAGVNPDD

-380 SDPKHYQSEESINAL
+380 SDPRHYESEESINAL
-395 DERLKRYKSEEGEEG
+395 DERLKRYKSDEAPVEGEEE
-410 IDFASALPK
+410 INFASALPK
-419 EFDDTA
+419 EFDDDA

-433 REYARQTAAAAEQP
+433 REYARQAAPAAEQP
-447 QAENVEPEVVGDEAK
+447 QAENVEPEEQV
-462 GTITVNGQTASYTKT
+462 Q
-477 GDFEGTPLYTVEYP
+477 PQ
-491 MPDNTVGKRTN
+491 
-502 VTMADITK
+502 
-510 MFKPEEQS
+510 PE
-518 EPMSSLATSDG
+518 PISSVATSDA

-540 HLTPEMRRLVESGK
+540 HLTPEMKRLIASGK

-608 MKGMV
+608 MRGMV

-624 ALTTKGEAFDRARQS
+624 ALTTKGEAFDRARQA

-660 SPKLP
+660 APNLP
-665 IVKRAVS
+665 IVKRAIS
-672 AIKNWARTTF
+672 AVKNWVRTTF

-693 HHLAAKALR
+693 RHLAARALSK
-702 RESKTSER
+702 ESKTSER
-710 STREGTA
+710 SVREGTA
-717 YAQKPQD
+717 YARKKQD
-724 KEVGVKLGQKDLFDF
+724 RELGAQLGQQDLFNTF
-739 VKEVANTP
+739 GRQEV
-747 RENSRIGMPHEQIL
+747 ENSRKNMAHTDVLADI
-761 KRVPELTESAKKMMD
+761 PELVQGVKDLKEGKISKAEYTD
-776 MLYDNGMLVRG
+776 LVQ
-787 TKGNLVEGVSNKD
+787 
-800 VEDFARS
+800 
-807 NPEFRKLAEAHDALV
+807 
-822 EKYKPVEPYQSL
+822 KYKPVEPYESVPEPTSPELAYKALSEGKSQTIEKAEKYGL
-834 PTPATEAEMQG
+834 PSKI
-845 ALKDKQAVNINRP
+845 LKGGEEVQ
-858 VPDGYK
+858 
-864 VKLRLD
+864 LRLD
-870 IPAYKRFGTWVVTA
+870 IPSYTGPHKAWVNSVHSLASKTGTDASFNAGPVIGYESVSHVKGNVTFGM
-884 HEGNT
+884 HQ
-889 KKNSIFGV
+889 
-897 DTTTPLAYYGHAV
+897 
-910 ADNPKFS
+910 
-917 IEEANAL
+917 EAGY
-924 KIADTTRDKYPLAT
+924 KIAAKEKNKSPMATIKGEWVPTTSEKAYADMQKYLHDKEWT
-938 VDGEYV
+938 
-944 NMSAQEAKRQ
+944 
-954 ADEAMTNP
+954 
-962 DWVQVGMDPER
+962 QVGMDPKR

-979 RKTMQPIKSGSRV
+979 RTTREPITSADEV
-992 IQIGSILMVK
+992 IQIGPLVLARNAK
-1002 DPVYGK
+1002 TDK
-1008 KSEYVYSVA
+1008 TKSDFLYSVA

-1036 AVKKKKGLKERFSK
+1036 AVKQKKGLKERLSK
-1050 SGENLQ
+1050 SGSNIQ
-1056 RAADVYETQFFSHDA
+1056 KAADVYETQFFSHDA
-1071 GFINTVRRTLEGM
+1071 GFVNTVRRTLEGM

-1123 NTDFFVAVDKAD
+1123 NTDFFVAVNKAD

-1154 EEETHKFFT
+1154 EEDTHKFFT

-1188 TTPAAKAELFKQ
+1188 TTPAAKAELFKR

-1221 EAYES
+1221 EAYKS

-1355 EGAVS
+1355 EGAVT

-1404 LKSIGKVSDIMRSG
+1404 LKSIGKISDIMRNS
-1418 IVLTPTFTLSQL
+1418 IVLTPTFTLAQL

-1444 NPFKLFTTML
+1444 NPLKLLTTML

-1476 GAVGAKDSLGDSRTL
+1476 GAVGVKDSLGDSRTL

-1497 HHTRLSKD
+1497 HHTHLSKD
-1505 KTAWRKFKSSLEQFA
+1505 KSAWRKFKSSLEKFA

-1527 RQAVYVRTMKELKGD
+1527 RQAVYVRTMKELEGD

-1557 NFRRRGASAVLEQV
+1557 NFRRRGALAVLEQV

-1576 FMGAAIQAHRAAYQV
+1576 FMGAAMQAHRAAYQV
-1591 IAGRGL
+1591 VAGRGL

-1615 STTMA
+1615 SATMA
-1620 LMAFVYNMLYGGLL
+1620 LMSFVYNMLYGGLL
-1634 GDDEDKDKFNKEDTR
+1634 GDDDDKDKFNKEDTR

-1714 PPVVREGFQQAT
+1714 PPVIREGFQQAT

-1732 NRPIV
+1732 DRPIV

-1751 DRTSALGKLVGEA
+1751 DRTSALGKLVGGV
-1764 TSGLPKEAQLSPI
+1764 TSGLPEYAQVSPI

-1789 VGTAILQTSNMVEV
+1789 VGTAILQTSNLAEV

-1812 HTFREMVRMFPS
+1812 HTFREMVRMLPS
-1824 VPGLVPEEFKEQSKS
+1824 VPGLVPEEFKEQSKA
-1839 TYYDLRE
+1839 TYYGLRE

-1870 KESNKS
+1870 KESNKN

>member
-58 SRTGADI
+58 SRTGGDI
-65 AKDIGVT
+65 VKDIGVT

-184 GEGFSQM
+184 GEGFAQM
-191 GLEAQKLTAES
+191 GQEAQKLTAEA

-209 KGELAAIGSG
+209 KGELAALGSG
-219 ALDAVIGRIAG
+219 ALDAVIGRFAG

-244 LYGTIARNMGEEA
+244 LYGTLARDMGEEA
-257 ARSPSVVKRLL
+257 ARNPSVVKRVL

-278 ALQGGQER
+278 ALQSGQER

-325 LSGKGEQAPAPE
+325 ISGKGEQAPAPE
-337 QPAVEPTQPT
+337 VQPEGEVEPTQPTQPT
-347 QTYSDRDRKVDMENG
+347 QTYSDRDRKVDMEDG
-362 LELAGVTPED
+362 LELAGVNPDD

-380 SDPKHYQSEESINAL
+380 SDPRHYESEETINAL
-395 DERLKRYKSEEGEEG
+395 DERLKRYKSDEAPVEGEED

-433 REYARQTAAAAEQP
+433 REYARQTAPAAEQP
-447 QAENVEPEVVGDEAK
+447 QAENVAPETVAPETEPTLNEEG
-462 GTITVNGQTASYTKT
+462 GSFTINGQTATYTKT
-477 GDFEGTPLYTVEYP
+477 GELEAGVPLYTVEYP
-491 MPDNTVGKRTN
+491 MPDNTVGKQTN

-510 MFKPEEQS
+510 MFKQGSQTTEQVAPETEQEVPETEQEVP
-518 EPMSSLATSDG
+518 EPKPSVSTSDAI
-529 LTEHNVESLQP
+529 TEHNVESLQP
-540 HLTPEMRRLVESGK
+540 HLTPEMKRLVESGK
-554 LTLHDS
+554 LTLHDTR
-560 MDTLPGEGHPE
+560 DTLPDQTLPE
-571 NVQGLT
+571 NVQGYT
-577 TPQGEVHLVANKLTP
+577 SPAGEVHLVANKLTP
-592 ETLPKV
+592 ETLPRV
-598 AMHEMGVHVG
+598 ALHEMGVHVG
-608 MKGMV
+608 MRGMV

-624 ALTTKGEAFDRARQS
+624 ALTTKGDAFDRARQS

-660 SPKLP
+660 APNLP
-665 IVKRAVS
+665 IVKRAIS
-672 AIKNWARTTF
+672 AVKNWARTTF
-682 GARLSITESDI
+682 GAKLDLTEADA

-702 RESKTSER
+702 RESQTA
-710 STREGTA
+710 TRA
-717 YAQKPQD
+717 
-724 KEVGVKLGQKDLFDF
+724 
-739 VKEVANTP
+739 P
-747 RENSRIGMPHEQIL
+747 REETAFS
-761 KRVPELTESAKKMMD
+761 
-776 MLYDNGMLVRG
+776 
-787 TKGNLVEGVSNKD
+787 
-800 VEDFARS
+800 
-807 NPEFRKLAEAHDALV
+807 
-822 EKYKPVEPYQSL
+822 
-834 PTPATEAEMQG
+834 
-845 ALKDKQAVNINRP
+845 
-858 VPDGYK
+858 
-864 VKLRLD
+864 
-870 IPAYKRFGTWVVTA
+870 VT
-884 HEGNT
+884 
-889 KKNSIFGV
+889 
-897 DTTTPLAYYGHAV
+897 
-910 ADNPKFS
+910 
-917 IEEANAL
+917 
-924 KIADTTRDKYPLAT
+924 
-938 VDGEYV
+938 
-944 NMSAQEAKRQ
+944 
-954 ADEAMTNP
+954 
-962 DWVQVGMDPER
+962 
-973 HSYFYD
+973 
-979 RKTMQPIKSGSRV
+979 
-992 IQIGSILMVK
+992 
-1002 DPVYGK
+1002 
-1008 KSEYVYSVA
+1008 

-1154 EEETHKFFT
+1154 EEEAHKFFT

-1307 KEQKFKGSNREV
+1307 KEQRFKGSNREV

-1497 HHTRLSKD
+1497 HHTHLSKD
-1505 KTAWRKFKSSLEQFA
+1505 KTAWRKFKSSLEKFA

-1527 RQAVYVRTMKELKGD
+1527 RQAVYVRTMKELEGD

-1649 FKDTHIMLFGGS
+1649 FKDTHIMLFGGNS
-1661 SMVSIPIRPS
+1661 IISIPIRPS

-1714 PPVVREGFQQAT
+1714 PPVVREGFQQVT

-1812 HTFREMVRMFPS
+1812 HTFREMARMFPS

-1870 KESNKS
+1870 KESNKD

>member
-1 MPRNITVSFE
+1 
-11 DGTQHVYENAPDDI
+11 
-25 TPEAVIARASK
+25 
-36 EFDGVPI
+36 
-43 TNVDGGREPQPEELP
+43 
-58 SRTGADI
+58 
-65 AKDIGVT
+65 
-72 AGRSGISGLQQ
+72 
-83 VEGLADLLPGVNAT
+83 
-97 KYLSEHG
+97 
-104 VDLGKAKEYL
+104 
-114 QENASP
+114 
-120 QQQQAYKNL
+120 
-129 TEAKGAGNILSA
+129 
-141 AIENPSAVAELV
+141 
-153 GENIIPIL
+153 
-161 TGGAEAKLLTK
+161 
-172 GVPALAKYAPSI
+172 
-184 GEGFSQM
+184 
-191 GLEAQKLTAES
+191 
-202 PDKELSG
+202 
-209 KGELAAIGSG
+209 
-219 ALDAVIGRIAG
+219 
-230 KLVSK
+230 
-235 AGGTNVEDT
+235 
-244 LYGTIARNMGEEA
+244 
-257 ARSPSVVKRLL
+257 
-268 VSTLGEGAEE
+268 
-278 ALQGGQER
+278 
-286 IWDNYAKG
+286 
-294 ATNLPTLL
+294 
-302 EGAVDDAT
+302 
-310 LGSILGTVMGGGASA
+310 
-325 LSGKGEQAPAPE
+325 
-337 QPAVEPTQPT
+337 
-347 QTYSDRDRKVDMENG
+347 
-362 LELAGVTPED
+362 
-372 HPELYAEL
+372 
-380 SDPKHYQSEESINAL
+380 
-395 DERLKRYKSEEGEEG
+395 
-410 IDFASALPK
+410 
-419 EFDDTA
+419 
-425 WEAHLEKQ
+425 
-433 REYARQTAAAAEQP
+433 
-447 QAENVEPEVVGDEAK
+447 
-462 GTITVNGQTASYTKT
+462 
-477 GDFEGTPLYTVEYP
+477 
-491 MPDNTVGKRTN
+491 
-502 VTMADITK
+502 
-510 MFKPEEQS
+510 
-518 EPMSSLATSDG
+518 
-529 LTEHNVESLQP
+529 
-540 HLTPEMRRLVESGK
+540 
-554 LTLHDS
+554 
-560 MDTLPGEGHPE
+560 
-571 NVQGLT
+571 
-577 TPQGEVHLVANKLTP
+577 
-592 ETLPKV
+592 
-598 AMHEMGVHVG
+598 
-608 MKGMV
+608 
-613 GDKVW
+613 
-618 GDLTSQ
+618 
-624 ALTTKGEAFDRARQS
+624 
-639 VPENTPEHLKG
+639 
-650 EETLA
+650 
-655 YLVEN
+655 
-660 SPKLP
+660 
-665 IVKRAVS
+665 
-672 AIKNWARTTF
+672 
-682 GARLSITESDI
+682 
-693 HHLAAKALR
+693 
-702 RESKTSER
+702 
-710 STREGTA
+710 
-717 YAQKPQD
+717 
-724 KEVGVKLGQKDLFDF
+724 
-739 VKEVANTP
+739 
-747 RENSRIGMPHEQIL
+747 
-761 KRVPELTESAKKMMD
+761 
-776 MLYDNGMLVRG
+776 
-787 TKGNLVEGVSNKD
+787 
-800 VEDFARS
+800 
-807 NPEFRKLAEAHDALV
+807 
-822 EKYKPVEPYQSL
+822 
-834 PTPATEAEMQG
+834 
-845 ALKDKQAVNINRP
+845 
-858 VPDGYK
+858 
-864 VKLRLD
+864 
-870 IPAYKRFGTWVVTA
+870 
-884 HEGNT
+884 
-889 KKNSIFGV
+889 
-897 DTTTPLAYYGHAV
+897 
-910 ADNPKFS
+910 
-917 IEEANAL
+917 
-924 KIADTTRDKYPLAT
+924 
-938 VDGEYV
+938 
-944 NMSAQEAKRQ
+944 
-954 ADEAMTNP
+954 
-962 DWVQVGMDPER
+962 
-973 HSYFYD
+973 
-979 RKTMQPIKSGSRV
+979 
-992 IQIGSILMVK
+992 
-1002 DPVYGK
+1002 
-1008 KSEYVYSVA
+1008 
-1017 PNSKLQEQV
+1017 
-1026 EKDRQGMRPA
+1026 
-1036 AVKKKKGLKERFSK
+1036 
-1050 SGENLQ
+1050 
-1056 RAADVYETQFFSHDA
+1056 
-1071 GFINTVRRTLEGM
+1071 
-1084 KLDPNLIGKLLDRVS
+1084 
-1099 QAQTVSDSS
+1099 
-1108 ISAEGALCGSLEYDT
+1108 
-1123 NTDFFVAVDKAD
+1123 
-1135 NLVTMR
+1135 
-1141 QIIDDAGTEYGWS
+1141 
-1154 EEETHKFFT
+1154 
-1163 SYMVAGRLKEKYE
+1163 MVAGRLKEKYE

-1221 EAYES
+1221 EAYKS
-1226 VDGFVKAEKMWHK
+1226 VDGFVKAEEMWQGIRK
-1239 VRENTI
+1239 NTI

-1505 KTAWRKFKSSLEQFA
+1505 KTAWRKFKSSLEKFA

-1527 RQAVYVRTMKELKGD
+1527 RQAVYVRTMKELEGD

-1649 FKDTHIMLFGGS
+1649 FKDTHIMLFGGNS
-1661 SMVSIPIRPS
+1661 IISIPIRPS

-1870 KESNKS
+1870 KEANKN

>member
-1 MPRNITVSFE
+1 MATLEEIGAALEKADAAGNVE
-11 DGTQHVYENAPDDI
+11 D
-25 TPEAVIARASK
+25 ARELANHYR
-36 EFDGVPI
+36 EMQAQMQ
-43 TNVDGGREPQPEELP
+43 EPQELP

-72 AGRSGISGLQQ
+72 AGRSAISGLQQ

-184 GEGFSQM
+184 GEGLAQM
-191 GLEAQKLTAES
+191 GQEAQKLTAEA

-219 ALDAVIGRIAG
+219 ALDAVIGRFAG

-244 LYGTIARNMGEEA
+244 LYGTLARDMGEEA
-257 ARSPSVVKRLL
+257 ARNPSVVKRVL

-278 ALQGGQER
+278 ALQSGQER

-310 LGSILGTVMGGGASA
+310 LGSILGTVMGGGASVM
-325 LSGKGEQAPAPE
+325 SGSGEQQAPE
-337 QPAVEPTQPT
+337 QPAVEPVQPT
-347 QTYSDRDRKVDMENG
+347 QPQGFSERDRKVDMENG

-410 IDFASALPK
+410 EEGIDFASALPK

-433 REYARQTAAAAEQP
+433 REYARQTAPAAEQP
-447 QAENVEPEVVGDEAK
+447 QAENVAPEVTEPEVTEPTLNEEG
-462 GTITVNGQTASYTKT
+462 GSFTINGQTATYTKT
-477 GDFEGTPLYTVEYP
+477 GELEAGVPLYTVEYP
-491 MPDNTVGKRTN
+491 MPDNTVGKQTN

-510 MFKPEEQS
+510 MFKQGSQTTEQVAPETEQEVP
-518 EPMSSLATSDG
+518 EPKPSVSISDAI
-529 LTEHNVESLQP
+529 TEHNVESLQP
-540 HLTPEMRRLVESGK
+540 HLTPEMRRLVVSGK

-592 ETLPKV
+592 ETLPRV

-608 MKGMV
+608 MRGMV

-624 ALTTKGEAFDRARQS
+624 ALTTKGDAFDRARQS

-660 SPKLP
+660 APNLP
-665 IVKRAVS
+665 IVKRAIS
-672 AIKNWARTTF
+672 AVKNWVRTTF

-693 HHLAAKALR
+693 RHLAAKALS

-710 STREGTA
+710 SVREGTA
-717 YAQKPQD
+717 FSYT
-724 KEVGVKLGQKDLFDF
+724 GQKAASIDKQLYLSKERMDRLLKEYAYTNDDSRTKAFVAYVSPKDF
-739 VKEVANTP
+739 LAATTTKEF
-747 RENSRIGMPHEQIL
+747 L
-761 KRVPELTESAKKMMD
+761 KRIEKEATPLNIKAMADETQPIT
-776 MLYDNGMLVRG
+776 LYG
-787 TKGNLVEGVSNKD
+787 TLKGDTFEIDS
-800 VEDFARS
+800 
-807 NPEFRKLAEAHDALV
+807 
-822 EKYKPVEPYQSL
+822 
-834 PTPATEAEMQG
+834 
-845 ALKDKQAVNINRP
+845 
-858 VPDGYK
+858 
-864 VKLRLD
+864 
-870 IPAYKRFGTWVVTA
+870 
-884 HEGNT
+884 HEGRHRMVALRNDGVT
-889 KKNSIFGV
+889 KVPVVFNIGQGKSLEFMDKLSIKGQDFESEKGS
-897 DTTTPLAYYGHAV
+897 DFNISHATPISYDYAENGGLRH
-910 ADNPKFS
+910 
-917 IEEANAL
+917 
-924 KIADTTRDKYPLAT
+924 
-938 VDGEYV
+938 EY
-944 NMSAQEAKRQ
+944 Q
-954 ADEAMTNP
+954 
-962 DWVQVGMDPER
+962 PEKESDIR
-973 HSYFYD
+973 
-979 RKTMQPIKSGSRV
+979 
-992 IQIGSILMVK
+992 
-1002 DPVYGK
+1002 
-1008 KSEYVYSVA
+1008 YSVT

-1084 KLDPNLIGKLLDRVS
+1084 KLDPNLIGKLLDKVS

-1497 HHTRLSKD
+1497 HHTHLSKD
-1505 KTAWRKFKSSLEQFA
+1505 KTAWRKFKSSLEKFA

-1527 RQAVYVRTMKELKGD
+1527 RQAVYVRTMKELEGD

-1649 FKDTHIMLFGGS
+1649 FKDTHIMLFGGNS
-1661 SMVSIPIRPS
+1661 IISIPIRPS

-1689 ESENPRQTAD
+1689 ESENSRQTAD
-1699 AYREAIISAFGIPML
+1699 AYREAIISAFGIPMF
-1714 PPVVREGFQQAT
+1714 PPVIREGFQQAT

-1870 KESNKS
+1870 KEANKN

>member
-25 TPEAVIARASK
+25 TPEAVINRASK
-36 EFDGVPI
+36 EFGGVPI
-43 TNVDGGREPQPEELP
+43 TNVDGGRQTQKEELP
-58 SRTGADI
+58 SRTGGDI
-65 AKDIGVT
+65 VKDIGVT
-72 AGRSGISGLQQ
+72 AGKGVVSAAQGI
-83 VEGLADLLPGVNAT
+83 EGLADLLPGVNAT

-153 GENIIPIL
+153 GENIIPMF

-184 GEGFSQM
+184 GEGLAQM
-191 GLEAQKLTAES
+191 GQEAQKLTAEA

-219 ALDAVIGRIAG
+219 ALDAVIGRFAG

-244 LYGTIARNMGEEA
+244 LYGTVAREIGEEA

-278 ALQGGQER
+278 ALQSGQER

-294 ATNLPTLL
+294 ATNLPSLL

-310 LGSILGTVMGGGASA
+310 LDSILGTVMGGGASVM
-325 LSGKGEQAPAPE
+325 SGSGEQQAPE
-337 QPAVEPTQPT
+337 QPAVEPVQPT
-347 QTYSDRDRKVDMENG
+347 QPQGFSERDRKVDMENG
-362 LELAGVTPED
+362 LELAGVNPDD

-380 SDPKHYQSEESINAL
+380 SDPRHYESEESINAL
-395 DERLKRYKSEEGEEG
+395 DERLKRYKSDEAPVEGEEE
-410 IDFASALPK
+410 INFASALPK

-433 REYARQTAAAAEQP
+433 REYARQTAPAAEQP
-447 QAENVEPEVVGDEAK
+447 QAEDVEPEVVE
-462 GTITVNGQTASYTKT
+462 Q
-477 GDFEGTPLYTVEYP
+477 PQ
-491 MPDNTVGKRTN
+491 
-502 VTMADITK
+502 
-510 MFKPEEQS
+510 PE
-518 EPMSSLATSDG
+518 PISSVATSDA

-540 HLTPEMRRLVESGK
+540 HLTPEMKRLVASGK

-592 ETLPKV
+592 ETLPRV

-608 MKGMV
+608 MRGMV

-624 ALTTKGEAFDRARQS
+624 ALTTKGEAFDRARQA

-660 SPKLP
+660 APNLP
-665 IVKRAVS
+665 IVKRAIS
-672 AIKNWARTTF
+672 AVKNWVRTTF

-693 HHLAAKALR
+693 RHLAAKALSK
-702 RESKTSER
+702 ESKTSER

-724 KEVGVKLGQKDLFDF
+724 RELGAELGQKDLFSSF
-739 VKEVANTP
+739 GKQEV
-747 RENSRIGMPHEQIL
+747 ENSRKGMHYKDVLERIPQ
-761 KRVPELTESAKKMMD
+761 LTEAANKLKAGEITAKE
-776 MLYDNGMLVRG
+776 YDTLV
-787 TKGNLVEGVSNKD
+787 D
-800 VEDFARS
+800 
-807 NPEFRKLAEAHDALV
+807 
-822 EKYKPVEPYQSL
+822 KYKPVEEYENVPE
-834 PTPATEAEMQG
+834 PATREEMED
-845 ALKDKQAVNINRP
+845 ALNVNKVPLIDEPSRVLKDGDRVR
-858 VPDGYK
+858 
-864 VKLRLD
+864 LRLD
-870 IPAYKRFGTWVVTA
+870 IPAYTRKGVWVVTA
-884 HEGNT
+884 HED
-889 KKNSIFGV
+889 NSKQKAIGYQS
-897 DTTTPLAYYGHAV
+897 TAV
-910 ADNPKFS
+910 ANDVNFLVDEKGGL
-917 IEEANAL
+917 A
-924 KIADTTRDKYPLAT
+924 IAAKDRDKYPLAT
-938 VDGEYV
+938 VSGKWE
-944 NMSAQEAKRQ
+944 NMSPEQAKAE
-954 ADEAMTNP
+954 ADEALTSK

-973 HSYFYD
+973 HAYFYD
-979 RKTMQPIKSGSRV
+979 RKTMQPVVHGDRV
-992 IQIGSILMVK
+992 IQVGSLLMVK
-1002 DPVYGK
+1002 NPTYGK
-1008 KSEYVYSVA
+1008 KSDFLYSVA

-1036 AVKKKKGLKERFSK
+1036 AVKQKKGLKERLSK
-1050 SGENLQ
+1050 SGSNIQ

-1108 ISAEGALCGSLEYDT
+1108 ISAEAALRGSMEYDT
-1123 NTDFFVAVDKAD
+1123 STDFFVAVDKAD
-1135 NLVTMR
+1135 NLVNMR

-1221 EAYES
+1221 EAYKS

-1355 EGAVS
+1355 EGAVT

-1404 LKSIGKVSDIMRSG
+1404 LKSIGKISDIMRNS
-1418 IVLTPTFTLSQL
+1418 IVLTPTFTLAQL
-1430 PQDIYDAAFSSGVK
+1430 PQDIYDAAFSSGIK
-1444 NPFKLFTTML
+1444 NPLKLLTTML

-1476 GAVGAKDSLGDSRTL
+1476 GAVGVKDSLGDSRTL

-1497 HHTRLSKD
+1497 HHTHLSKD
-1505 KTAWRKFKSSLEQFA
+1505 KTAWRKFISSLEKFA

-1527 RQAVYVRTMKELKGD
+1527 RQAVYVRTMKELEGD

-1576 FMGAAIQAHRAAYQV
+1576 FMGAAMQAHRAAYQV
-1591 IAGRGL
+1591 VAGRGL

-1615 STTMA
+1615 SATMA
-1620 LMAFVYNMLYGGLL
+1620 LMSFVYNMLYGGLL
-1634 GDDEDKDKFNKEDTR
+1634 GDDDDKDKFNKEDIR

-1714 PPVVREGFQQAT
+1714 PPVIREGFQQVT

-1732 NRPIV
+1732 DRPIV

-1751 DRTSALGKLVGEA
+1751 DRTSALGKLVGGV
-1764 TSGLPKEAQLSPI
+1764 TSGLPEYAQVSPI

-1789 VGTAILQTSNMVEV
+1789 VGTAILQTSNLAEV

-1839 TYYDLRE
+1839 TYYGLRE

-1870 KESNKS
+1870 KESNKN

>member
-1 MPRNITVSFE
+1 MATLEEIGAALEKADAAGNVE
-11 DGTQHVYENAPDDI
+11 D
-25 TPEAVIARASK
+25 ARELANHYR
-36 EFDGVPI
+36 EMQAQMQ
-43 TNVDGGREPQPEELP
+43 EPQELP

-72 AGRSGISGLQQ
+72 AGRSAISGLQQ

-184 GEGFSQM
+184 GEGLAQM
-191 GLEAQKLTAES
+191 GQEAQKLTAEA

-219 ALDAVIGRIAG
+219 ALDAVIGRFAG

-244 LYGTIARNMGEEA
+244 LYGTLARDMGEEA
-257 ARSPSVVKRLL
+257 ARNPSVVKRVL

-278 ALQGGQER
+278 ALQSGQER

-310 LGSILGTVMGGGASA
+310 LGSILGTVMGGGASVM
-325 LSGKGEQAPAPE
+325 SGSGEQQAPE
-337 QPAVEPTQPT
+337 QPAVEPVQPT
-347 QTYSDRDRKVDMENG
+347 QPQGFSERDRKVDMENG

-410 IDFASALPK
+410 EEGIDFASALPK

-433 REYARQTAAAAEQP
+433 REYARQTAPAAEQP
-447 QAENVEPEVVGDEAK
+447 QAENVAPEVTEPEVTEPTLNEEG
-462 GTITVNGQTASYTKT
+462 GSFTINGQTATYTKT
-477 GDFEGTPLYTVEYP
+477 GELEAGVPLYTVEYP
-491 MPDNTVGKRTN
+491 MPDNTVGKQTN

-510 MFKPEEQS
+510 MFKQGSQTTEQVAPETEQEVP
-518 EPMSSLATSDG
+518 EPKPSVSISDAI
-529 LTEHNVESLQP
+529 TEHNVESLQP
-540 HLTPEMRRLVESGK
+540 HLTPEMRRLVVSGK

-592 ETLPKV
+592 ETLPRV

-608 MKGMV
+608 MRGMV

-624 ALTTKGEAFDRARQS
+624 ALTTKGDAFDRARQS

-660 SPKLP
+660 APNLP
-665 IVKRAVS
+665 IVKRAIS
-672 AIKNWARTTF
+672 AVKNWVRTTF

-693 HHLAAKALR
+693 RHLAAKALS

-710 STREGTA
+710 SVREGTA
-717 YAQKPQD
+717 FSYT
-724 KEVGVKLGQKDLFDF
+724 GQKAASIDKQLYLSKERMDRLLKEYAYTNDDSRTKAFVAYVSPKDF
-739 VKEVANTP
+739 LAATTTKEF
-747 RENSRIGMPHEQIL
+747 L
-761 KRVPELTESAKKMMD
+761 KRIEKEATPLNIKAMADETQPIT
-776 MLYDNGMLVRG
+776 LYG
-787 TKGNLVEGVSNKD
+787 TLKGDTFEIDS
-800 VEDFARS
+800 
-807 NPEFRKLAEAHDALV
+807 
-822 EKYKPVEPYQSL
+822 
-834 PTPATEAEMQG
+834 
-845 ALKDKQAVNINRP
+845 
-858 VPDGYK
+858 
-864 VKLRLD
+864 
-870 IPAYKRFGTWVVTA
+870 
-884 HEGNT
+884 HEGRHRMVALRNDGVT
-889 KKNSIFGV
+889 KVPVVFNIGQGKSLEFMDKLSIKGQDFESEKGS
-897 DTTTPLAYYGHAV
+897 DFNISHATPISYDYAENGGLRH
-910 ADNPKFS
+910 
-917 IEEANAL
+917 
-924 KIADTTRDKYPLAT
+924 
-938 VDGEYV
+938 EY
-944 NMSAQEAKRQ
+944 Q
-954 ADEAMTNP
+954 
-962 DWVQVGMDPER
+962 PEKESDIR
-973 HSYFYD
+973 
-979 RKTMQPIKSGSRV
+979 
-992 IQIGSILMVK
+992 
-1002 DPVYGK
+1002 
-1008 KSEYVYSVA
+1008 YSVT

-1084 KLDPNLIGKLLDRVS
+1084 KLDPNLIGKLLDKVS

-1497 HHTRLSKD
+1497 HHTHLSKD
-1505 KTAWRKFKSSLEQFA
+1505 KTAWRKFKSSLEKFA

-1527 RQAVYVRTMKELKGD
+1527 RQAVYVRTMKELEGD

-1649 FKDTHIMLFGGS
+1649 FKDTHIMLFGGNS
-1661 SMVSIPIRPS
+1661 IISIPIRPS

-1870 KESNKS
+1870 KEANKN

>member
-1 MPRNITVSFE
+1 MATLEEIGAALEKADAAGNVE
-11 DGTQHVYENAPDDI
+11 D
-25 TPEAVIARASK
+25 ARELASHYR
-36 EFDGVPI
+36 EMQAQMQ
-43 TNVDGGREPQPEELP
+43 EPQELP
-58 SRTGADI
+58 SRTAGDV
-65 AKDIGVT
+65 AKDIATTAAKGVIS
-72 AGRSGISGLQQ
+72 ADQALVGI
-83 VEGLADLLPGVNAT
+83 ADLLPGVNAG
-97 KYLSEHG
+97 KFLEEHSVDFNKMQEQLSSP
-104 VDLGKAKEYL
+104 EYGYF
-114 QENASP
+114 SP
-120 QQQQAYKNL
+120 QQQEANKSWG
-129 TEAKGAGNILSA
+129 EAKTLGEHATSLMEHPSGALA
-141 AIENPSAVAELV
+141 AAGEAIPSIMAGGVGGKAV
-153 GENIIPIL
+153 GELAGIKSAL
-161 TGGAEAKLLTK
+161 TRGA
-172 GVPALAKYAPSI
+172 I
-184 GEGFSQM
+184 GEGGITAGQAAEEIRSQ
-191 GLEAQKLTAES
+191 S
-202 PDKELSG
+202 PDKELG
-209 KGELAAIGSG
+209 TKGELAALGQG
-219 ALDAVIGRIAG
+219 AVTGLLGR
-230 KLVSK
+230 V
-235 AGGTNVEDT
+235 GGTLTEKLGGFDPDT
-244 LYGTIARNMGEEA
+244 LLTGGLRRAVTNEIGEEA
-257 ARSPSVVKRLL
+257 AKNPGMVQRTIASIV
-268 VSTLGEGAEE
+268 GEGLFEE
-278 ALQGGQER
+278 APQSAQEAMWTNYALDRPLLQGVDTAA
-286 IWDNYAKG
+286 IKG
-294 ATNLPTLL
+294 
-302 EGAVDDAT
+302 GI
-310 LGSILGTVMGGGASA
+310 LGSIVGGGASVM
-325 LSGKGEQAPAPE
+325 SGSGEQQAPE
-337 QPAVEPTQPT
+337 QPAVEPVQPT
-347 QTYSDRDRKVDMENG
+347 QPQGFSERDRKVDMENG
-362 LELAGVTPED
+362 LELAGVNPDD

-380 SDPKHYQSEESINAL
+380 SDPRHYESEDTINAL
-395 DERLKRYKSEEGEEG
+395 DERLKRYKSDEAPVEGEEE
-410 IDFASALPK
+410 INFASALPK

-433 REYARQTAAAAEQP
+433 REYARQTAPAAEQP
-447 QAENVEPEVVGDEAK
+447 QAEDVEPEE
-462 GTITVNGQTASYTKT
+462 Q
-477 GDFEGTPLYTVEYP
+477 
-491 MPDNTVGKRTN
+491 
-502 VTMADITK
+502 
-510 MFKPEEQS
+510 PE
-518 EPMSSLATSDG
+518 PISSVATSDT

-540 HLTPEMRRLVESGK
+540 HLTPEMKRLVASGK

-592 ETLPKV
+592 ETLPRV

-608 MKGMV
+608 MRGMV

-624 ALTTKGEAFDRARQS
+624 ALTTKGEAFDRARQA

-660 SPKLP
+660 APNLP
-665 IVKRAVS
+665 IVKRAIS
-672 AIKNWARTTF
+672 AVKNWVRTTF

-693 HHLAAKALR
+693 RHLAARALSK
-702 RESKTSER
+702 ESKTSER
-710 STREGTA
+710 SVREGTA
-717 YAQKPQD
+717 YARKKQD
-724 KEVGVKLGQKDLFDF
+724 RELGAQLGQQDLFNTF
-739 VKEVANTP
+739 GRQEV
-747 RENSRIGMPHEQIL
+747 ENSRKNMAHTDVLADI
-761 KRVPELTESAKKMMD
+761 PELVQGVKDLKEGKISKAEYTD
-776 MLYDNGMLVRG
+776 LVQ
-787 TKGNLVEGVSNKD
+787 
-800 VEDFARS
+800 
-807 NPEFRKLAEAHDALV
+807 
-822 EKYKPVEPYQSL
+822 KYKPVEPYESVPEPTSPELAYKALSEGKSQTIEKAEKYGL
-834 PTPATEAEMQG
+834 PSKI
-845 ALKDKQAVNINRP
+845 LKGGEEVQ
-858 VPDGYK
+858 
-864 VKLRLD
+864 LRLD
-870 IPAYKRFGTWVVTA
+870 IPSYTGPHKAWVNSVHSLASKTGTDASFNAGPVIGYESVSHVKGNVTFGMHQEAGYKIAAKEKNKSPMATIKGEWVP
-884 HEGNT
+884 
-889 KKNSIFGV
+889 
-897 DTTTPLAYYGHAV
+897 TTPEKAY
-910 ADNPKFS
+910 ADMQKY
-917 IEEANAL
+917 L
-924 KIADTTRDKYPLAT
+924 HDKEWT
-938 VDGEYV
+938 
-944 NMSAQEAKRQ
+944 
-954 ADEAMTNP
+954 
-962 DWVQVGMDPER
+962 QVGMDPKR

-979 RKTMQPIKSGSRV
+979 RTTREPITSADEV
-992 IQIGSILMVK
+992 IQIGPLVLARNAK
-1002 DPVYGK
+1002 TDK
-1008 KSEYVYSVA
+1008 TKSDFLYSVA

-1036 AVKKKKGLKERFSK
+1036 AVKQKKGLKERLSK
-1050 SGENLQ
+1050 SGSNIQ

-1071 GFINTVRRTLEGM
+1071 GFVNTVRRTLEGM

-1108 ISAEGALCGSLEYDT
+1108 ISAEAALRGSMEYDT
-1123 NTDFFVAVDKAD
+1123 NTDFFVAVDKTD
-1135 NLVTMR
+1135 NLVNMR

-1188 TTPAAKAELFKQ
+1188 TTPAAKAELFKK

-1221 EAYES
+1221 EAYKS

-1268 TPMYRVMTDK
+1268 TPMYRVMTEK

-1355 EGAVS
+1355 EGAVT

-1404 LKSIGKVSDIMRSG
+1404 LKSIGKVSDIMRNS
-1418 IVLTPTFTLSQL
+1418 IVLTPTFTLAQL
-1430 PQDIYDAAFSSGVK
+1430 PQDIYDAAFSSGIK
-1444 NPFKLFTTML
+1444 NPLKLLTTML

-1476 GAVGAKDSLGDSRTL
+1476 GAVGVKDSLGDSRTL

-1497 HHTRLSKD
+1497 HHTHLSKD
-1505 KTAWRKFKSSLEQFA
+1505 KTAWRKFKSSLEKFA

-1527 RQAVYVRTMKELKGD
+1527 RQAVYVRTMKELEGD

-1557 NFRRRGASAVLEQV
+1557 NFRRRGALAVLEQV

-1576 FMGAAIQAHRAAYQV
+1576 FMGAAMQAHRAAYQV
-1591 IAGRGL
+1591 VAGRGL

-1615 STTMA
+1615 SATMA
-1620 LMAFVYNMLYGGLL
+1620 LMSFVYNMLYGGLL
-1634 GDDEDKDKFNKEDTR
+1634 GDDDDKDKFNKEDTR

-1714 PPVVREGFQQAT
+1714 PPVIREGFQQAT

-1732 NRPIV
+1732 DRPIV

-1751 DRTSALGKLVGEA
+1751 DRTSALGKLVGGV
-1764 TSGLPKEAQLSPI
+1764 TSGLPEYAQVSPI

-1789 VGTAILQTSNMVEV
+1789 VGTAILQTSNMAEV

-1824 VPGLVPEEFKEQSKS
+1824 VPGLVPEEFKEQSKA

-1870 KESNKS
+1870 KESNKN

>member
-1 MPRNITVSFE
+1 MATLEEIGAALEKADAAGNVE
-11 DGTQHVYENAPDDI
+11 D
-25 TPEAVIARASK
+25 ARELANYYR
-36 EFDGVPI
+36 EMQAQMQ
-43 TNVDGGREPQPEELP
+43 EPQELP
-58 SRTGADI
+58 SRTGGDI
-65 AKDIGVT
+65 VKDIGVT
-72 AGRSGISGLQQ
+72 AGRSALSGLQQ

-97 KYLSEHG
+97 KYLSEQG

-153 GENIIPIL
+153 GENIVPIL

-172 GVPALAKYAPSI
+172 GIPAAAKYGPNIGEALA
-184 GEGFSQM
+184 QM
-191 GLEAQKLTAES
+191 GQEAQKLTAEA

-219 ALDAVIGRIAG
+219 ALDAVIGRFAG

-244 LYGTIARNMGEEA
+244 LYGTIARDMGEEA

-278 ALQGGQER
+278 ALQSGQER

-294 ATNLPTLL
+294 ATNLPSLL

-310 LGSILGTVMGGGASA
+310 LGSILGTVMGGGASVI
-325 LSGKGEQAPAPE
+325 SGSGEQQAPE
-337 QPAVEPTQPT
+337 QPAVEPVQPT
-347 QTYSDRDRKVDMENG
+347 QPQGFSERDRKVDMENG
-362 LELAGVTPED
+362 LELAGVNPDD

-380 SDPKHYQSEESINAL
+380 SDPKHYESEESINAL
-395 DERLKRYKSEEGEEG
+395 DERLKRYKSDEAPVEGEEE
-410 IDFASALPK
+410 INFASALPK

-433 REYARQTAAAAEQP
+433 REYARQTAPAAEQP
-447 QAENVEPEVVGDEAK
+447 QAEDVEPEVVGDEAK
-462 GTITVNGQTASYTKT
+462 GTITVNGQTATYTKT

-491 MPDNTVGKRTN
+491 MPDNTVGKQTN

-510 MFKPEEQS
+510 MFKPEEQVQAEDVTPEEQIQPENVS
-518 EPMSSLATSDG
+518 PEEQLEPKPSVSTSDV

-540 HLTPEMRRLVESGK
+540 HLTPEMKRLVASGK

-577 TPQGEVHLVANKLTP
+577 TPEGEVHLVANKLTP

-608 MKGMV
+608 MRGMV
-613 GDKVW
+613 GDKIW

-624 ALTTKGEAFDRARQS
+624 ALTTKGEAFDRARQA

-660 SPKLP
+660 APNLP
-665 IVKRAVS
+665 IVKRAIS
-672 AIKNWARTTF
+672 AVKNWVRTTF

-693 HHLAAKALR
+693 RHLAAKALSKESQTTTR
-702 RESKTSER
+702 APREETAFSNKELLAPNGKPSNLNATQYEQVRTPAFKEWFGDWENDPVNASKVVDENGEPKIMYHGTNNGPFYTFDFNYGWSARTAPKGITSFAGDKQFAEDRGYEVIDGYINSKNPFDYRNEDHVKKALEYFRKEAIEKGYGPNISSKEEGLREGRYQQLEFDIPVEWYKENGFDGIYMREAPMHPSLNINVFEPNQIKSATKNRGEFSKT
-710 STREGTA
+710 
-717 YAQKPQD
+717 
-724 KEVGVKLGQKDLFDF
+724 
-739 VKEVANTP
+739 N
-747 RENSRIGMPHEQIL
+747 N
-761 KRVPELTESAKKMMD
+761 
-776 MLYDNGMLVRG
+776 
-787 TKGNLVEGVSNKD
+787 
-800 VEDFARS
+800 
-807 NPEFRKLAEAHDALV
+807 
-822 EKYKPVEPYQSL
+822 
-834 PTPATEAEMQG
+834 
-845 ALKDKQAVNINRP
+845 
-858 VPDGYK
+858 
-864 VKLRLD
+864 D
-870 IPAYKRFGTWVVTA
+870 IR
-884 HEGNT
+884 
-889 KKNSIFGV
+889 
-897 DTTTPLAYYGHAV
+897 
-910 ADNPKFS
+910 
-917 IEEANAL
+917 
-924 KIADTTRDKYPLAT
+924 
-938 VDGEYV
+938 
-944 NMSAQEAKRQ
+944 
-954 ADEAMTNP
+954 
-962 DWVQVGMDPER
+962 
-973 HSYFYD
+973 
-979 RKTMQPIKSGSRV
+979 
-992 IQIGSILMVK
+992 
-1002 DPVYGK
+1002 
-1008 KSEYVYSVA
+1008 YSVA

-1036 AVKKKKGLKERFSK
+1036 AVKQKKGLKERLSK
-1050 SGENLQ
+1050 SGSNIQ

-1099 QAQTVSDSS
+1099 QSQTVSDSS
-1108 ISAEGALCGSLEYDT
+1108 ISAEGALRGSMEYDT

-1221 EAYES
+1221 EAYKS

-1430 PQDIYDAAFSSGVK
+1430 PQDIYDAAFSSGIK

-1505 KTAWRKFKSSLEQFA
+1505 KTAWRKFKSSLEKFA

-1527 RQAVYVRTMKELKGD
+1527 RQAVYVRTMKELEGD

-1591 IAGRGL
+1591 LAGRGL

-1615 STTMA
+1615 SATMA

-1634 GDDEDKDKFNKEDTR
+1634 GDDDDKDKFNKEDTR

-1789 VGTAILQTSNMVEV
+1789 VGTAVLQTSNLAEV
-1803 AASDNPSKE
+1803 AVSDNPSKE

-1870 KESNKS
+1870 KESNKN

>member
-1 MPRNITVSFE
+1 MPSYIVT
-11 DGTQHVYENAPDDI
+11 APDGKEYDVDA
-25 TPEAVIARASK
+25 PEGATEEQALDYFKSQWNA
-36 EFDGVPI
+36 
-43 TNVDGGREPQPEELP
+43 QPEELP

-72 AGRSGISGLQQ
+72 AGRSGISALQG

-153 GENIIPIL
+153 GENIIPML

-184 GEGFSQM
+184 GEGFAQM
-191 GLEAQKLTAES
+191 GQEAQKLTAEA

-209 KGELAAIGSG
+209 KGELAALGSG
-219 ALDAVIGRIAG
+219 ALDAVIGRFAG

-244 LYGTIARNMGEEA
+244 LYGTLARDMGEEA
-257 ARSPSVVKRLL
+257 ARNPSVVKRVL

-278 ALQGGQER
+278 ALQSGQER

-310 LGSILGTVMGGGASA
+310 LGSILGSVMGGGASA
-325 LSGKGEQAPAPE
+325 ISGRGEQQAPE
-337 QPAVEPTQPT
+337 QPAVEPVQPT
-347 QTYSDRDRKVDMENG
+347 QPQGFSERDRKVDMEDG
-362 LELAGVTPED
+362 LELAGVNPDD

-380 SDPKHYQSEESINAL
+380 SDPRHYESEETINAL
-395 DERLKRYKSEEGEEG
+395 DERLKRYKSDEAPVEGEED

-433 REYARQTAAAAEQP
+433 REYARQTAPAAEQP
-447 QAENVEPEVVGDEAK
+447 QAENVAPEVTEPETEPTLNEEG
-462 GTITVNGQTASYTKT
+462 GSFTINGQTATYTKT
-477 GDFEGTPLYTVEYP
+477 GELEAGVPLYTVEYP
-491 MPDNTVGKRTN
+491 MPDNTVGKQTN

-510 MFKPEEQS
+510 MFKQGSQTTEQVAPETEQEVP
-518 EPMSSLATSDG
+518 EPISSVATSDAI
-529 LTEHNVESLQP
+529 TEHNVESLQP
-540 HLTPEMRRLVESGK
+540 HLTPEMKRLVESGK
-554 LTLHDS
+554 LTLHDTR
-560 MDTLPGEGHPE
+560 DTLPDQTLPE
-571 NVQGLT
+571 NVQGYT
-577 TPQGEVHLVANKLTP
+577 SPAGEVHLVANKLTP
-592 ETLPKV
+592 ETLPRV

-608 MKGMV
+608 MRGMV

-624 ALTTKGEAFDRARQS
+624 ALTTKGDAFDRARQA

-660 SPKLP
+660 APKLP
-665 IVKRAVS
+665 VVKRAIS
-672 AIKNWARTTF
+672 AVKNWARTTF
-682 GARLSITESDI
+682 GAKLDLTEADA

-702 RESKTSER
+702 RESQTA
-710 STREGTA
+710 TRA
-717 YAQKPQD
+717 
-724 KEVGVKLGQKDLFDF
+724 
-739 VKEVANTP
+739 P
-747 RENSRIGMPHEQIL
+747 REETAFS
-761 KRVPELTESAKKMMD
+761 
-776 MLYDNGMLVRG
+776 
-787 TKGNLVEGVSNKD
+787 
-800 VEDFARS
+800 
-807 NPEFRKLAEAHDALV
+807 
-822 EKYKPVEPYQSL
+822 
-834 PTPATEAEMQG
+834 
-845 ALKDKQAVNINRP
+845 
-858 VPDGYK
+858 
-864 VKLRLD
+864 
-870 IPAYKRFGTWVVTA
+870 VT
-884 HEGNT
+884 
-889 KKNSIFGV
+889 
-897 DTTTPLAYYGHAV
+897 
-910 ADNPKFS
+910 
-917 IEEANAL
+917 
-924 KIADTTRDKYPLAT
+924 
-938 VDGEYV
+938 
-944 NMSAQEAKRQ
+944 
-954 ADEAMTNP
+954 
-962 DWVQVGMDPER
+962 
-973 HSYFYD
+973 
-979 RKTMQPIKSGSRV
+979 
-992 IQIGSILMVK
+992 
-1002 DPVYGK
+1002 
-1008 KSEYVYSVA
+1008 

-1036 AVKKKKGLKERFSK
+1036 TVKKKKGLKERFSK

-1226 VDGFVKAEKMWHK
+1226 VEGFVKAEKMWHK

-1497 HHTRLSKD
+1497 HHTHLSKD
-1505 KTAWRKFKSSLEQFA
+1505 KTAWRKFKSSLEKFA

-1527 RQAVYVRTMKELKGD
+1527 RQAVYVRTMKELEGD

-1649 FKDTHIMLFGGS
+1649 FKDTHIMLFGGNS
-1661 SMVSIPIRPS
+1661 IISIPIRPS

>member
-1 MPRNITVSFE
+1 MATLEEIGAALEKADAAGNVE
-11 DGTQHVYENAPDDI
+11 D
-25 TPEAVIARASK
+25 ARELANHYR
-36 EFDGVPI
+36 EMQAQMQ
-43 TNVDGGREPQPEELP
+43 EPQELP
-58 SRTGADI
+58 SRTGGDI
-65 AKDIGVT
+65 VKDIGVT
-72 AGRSGISGLQQ
+72 AGRSGLSALQQ

-153 GENIIPIL
+153 GENIIPML

-172 GVPALAKYAPSI
+172 GIPAAAKYAPSI
-184 GEGFSQM
+184 GEGLAQM
-191 GLEAQKLTAES
+191 GQEAQKLTAEA

-209 KGELAAIGSG
+209 KGEFAAIGSG
-219 ALDAVIGRIAG
+219 ALDAVIGRFAG

-244 LYGTIARNMGEEA
+244 LYGTIARDMGEEA

-278 ALQGGQER
+278 ALQSGQER

-294 ATNLPTLL
+294 ATNLPSLL

-310 LGSILGTVMGGGASA
+310 LGSILGTVMGGGASVMSG
-325 LSGKGEQAPAPE
+325 SGKQQAPE
-337 QPAVEPTQPT
+337 QPAVEPVQPT
-347 QTYSDRDRKVDMENG
+347 QPQGFSERDRKVDMENG
-362 LELAGVTPED
+362 LELAGVNPDD

-380 SDPKHYQSEESINAL
+380 SDPRHYESEESINAL
-395 DERLKRYKSEEGEEG
+395 DERLKRYKSDEAPVEGEEE
-410 IDFASALPK
+410 INFASALPK

-433 REYARQTAAAAEQP
+433 REYARQAAPAAEQPQAENAEPEVVEP

-462 GTITVNGQTASYTKT
+462 GTITINGQTATYTKT

-491 MPDNTVGKRTN
+491 MPDNTVGKQTN

-510 MFKPEEQS
+510 MFKPEEQTQPENVTPEEQIQTENVTPEEQPES
-518 EPMSSLATSDG
+518 KPSVSTSDA

-540 HLTPEMRRLVESGK
+540 HLTPEMKRLVDNGK
-554 LTLHDS
+554 LTLHDTR
-560 MDTLPGEGHPE
+560 DTLPDQTLPE
-571 NVQGLT
+571 NVQGYT
-577 TPQGEVHLVANKLTP
+577 SPKGEVHLVANKLTP

-608 MKGMV
+608 MRGMV

-624 ALTTKGEAFDRARQS
+624 ALTTKGEAFDRARQA

-660 SPKLP
+660 APNLP
-665 IVKRAVS
+665 IVKRAIS
-672 AIKNWARTTF
+672 AVKNWVRTTF
-682 GARLSITESDI
+682 GAKLNLTEADA

-702 RESKTSER
+702 RESQTA
-710 STREGTA
+710 TRA
-717 YAQKPQD
+717 
-724 KEVGVKLGQKDLFDF
+724 
-739 VKEVANTP
+739 P
-747 RENSRIGMPHEQIL
+747 REE
-761 KRVPELTESAKKMMD
+761 
-776 MLYDNGMLVRG
+776 
-787 TKGNLVEGVSNKD
+787 
-800 VEDFARS
+800 
-807 NPEFRKLAEAHDALV
+807 
-822 EKYKPVEPYQSL
+822 
-834 PTPATEAEMQG
+834 
-845 ALKDKQAVNINRP
+845 
-858 VPDGYK
+858 
-864 VKLRLD
+864 
-870 IPAYKRFGTWVVTA
+870 TA
-884 HEGNT
+884 
-889 KKNSIFGV
+889 F
-897 DTTTPLAYYGHAV
+897 
-910 ADNPKFS
+910 
-917 IEEANAL
+917 
-924 KIADTTRDKYPLAT
+924 
-938 VDGEYV
+938 
-944 NMSAQEAKRQ
+944 
-954 ADEAMTNP
+954 
-962 DWVQVGMDPER
+962 
-973 HSYFYD
+973 
-979 RKTMQPIKSGSRV
+979 
-992 IQIGSILMVK
+992 
-1002 DPVYGK
+1002 
-1008 KSEYVYSVA
+1008 SVA

-1036 AVKKKKGLKERFSK
+1036 AVKQKKGLKERLSK
-1050 SGENLQ
+1050 SGSNIQ

-1123 NTDFFVAVDKAD
+1123 NTDFFVAVNKAD

-1188 TTPAAKAELFKQ
+1188 TTPAAKAELFKR

-1221 EAYES
+1221 EAYKS

-1257 KADAYMDAAFY
+1257 KADTYMDAAFY

-1355 EGAVS
+1355 EGAVT

-1404 LKSIGKVSDIMRSG
+1404 LKSIGKISDIMRNS
-1418 IVLTPTFTLSQL
+1418 IVLTPTFTLAQL
-1430 PQDIYDAAFSSGVK
+1430 PQDIYDAAFSSGIK
-1444 NPFKLFTTML
+1444 YPLKLLTTML

-1476 GAVGAKDSLGDSRTL
+1476 GAVGVKDSLGDSRTL

-1497 HHTRLSKD
+1497 HHTHLSKD
-1505 KTAWRKFKSSLEQFA
+1505 KTAWRKFVSSLEKFA

-1527 RQAVYVRTMKELKGD
+1527 RQAVYVRTMKELEGD

-1557 NFRRRGASAVLEQV
+1557 NFRRRGAWAVLEQV

-1576 FMGAAIQAHRAAYQV
+1576 FMGAAMQAHRAAYQV
-1591 IAGRGL
+1591 VAGRGL

-1615 STTMA
+1615 SATMA
-1620 LMAFVYNMLYGGLL
+1620 LMSFVYNMLYGGLL
-1634 GDDEDKDKFNKEDTR
+1634 GDDDDKDKFNKEDTR

-1732 NRPIV
+1732 DRPIV

-1751 DRTSALGKLVGEA
+1751 DRTSALGKLVGGV
-1764 TSGLPKEAQLSPI
+1764 TSGLPEYAQVSPI

-1789 VGTAILQTSNMVEV
+1789 VGTAILQTSNLAEV

-1824 VPGLVPEEFKEQSKS
+1824 VPGLVPEEFKEQSKA
-1839 TYYDLRE
+1839 TYYGLRE

-1870 KESNKS
+1870 KESNKN

>member
-1 MPRNITVSFE
+1 MATLEEIGAALEKADAAGNVE
-11 DGTQHVYENAPDDI
+11 D
-25 TPEAVIARASK
+25 ARELA
-36 EFDGVPI
+36 
-43 TNVDGGREPQPEELP
+43 NHYREMQAQMQESQELP
-58 SRTGADI
+58 SRTGGDI
-65 AKDIGVT
+65 VKDIGVT
-72 AGRSGISGLQQ
+72 AGRSGLSALQQ

-153 GENIIPIL
+153 GENIIPML

-172 GVPALAKYAPSI
+172 GIPAAAKYAPSI
-184 GEGFSQM
+184 GEGLAQM
-191 GLEAQKLTAES
+191 GQEAQKLTAEA

-209 KGELAAIGSG
+209 KGEFAAIGSG
-219 ALDAVIGRIAG
+219 ALDAVIGRFAG

-244 LYGTIARNMGEEA
+244 LYGTIARDMGEEA

-278 ALQGGQER
+278 ALQSGQER

-294 ATNLPTLL
+294 ATNLPSLL

-310 LGSILGTVMGGGASA
+310 LGSILGTVMGGGASVMSG
-325 LSGKGEQAPAPE
+325 SGKQQAPE
-337 QPAVEPTQPT
+337 QPAVEPVQPT
-347 QTYSDRDRKVDMENG
+347 QPQGFSERDRKVDMENG
-362 LELAGVTPED
+362 LELAGVNPDD

-380 SDPKHYQSEESINAL
+380 SDPRHYESEESINAL
-395 DERLKRYKSEEGEEG
+395 DERLKRYKSDEAPVEGEEE
-410 IDFASALPK
+410 INFASALPK

-433 REYARQTAAAAEQP
+433 REYARQAAPAAEQPQAENAEPEVVEP

-462 GTITVNGQTASYTKT
+462 GTITINGQTATYTKT

-491 MPDNTVGKRTN
+491 MPDNTVGKQTN

-510 MFKPEEQS
+510 MFKPEEQTQPENVTPEEQIQTENVTPEEQPES
-518 EPMSSLATSDG
+518 KPSVSTSDA

-540 HLTPEMRRLVESGK
+540 HLTPEMKRLVDNGK
-554 LTLHDS
+554 LTLHDTR
-560 MDTLPGEGHPE
+560 DTLPDQTLPE
-571 NVQGLT
+571 NVQGYT
-577 TPQGEVHLVANKLTP
+577 SPKGEVHLVANKLTP

-608 MKGMV
+608 MRGMV

-624 ALTTKGEAFDRARQS
+624 ALTTKGEAFDRARQA

-660 SPKLP
+660 APNLP
-665 IVKRAVS
+665 IVKRAIS
-672 AIKNWARTTF
+672 AVKNWVRTTF
-682 GARLSITESDI
+682 GAKLNLTEADA

-702 RESKTSER
+702 RESQTA
-710 STREGTA
+710 TRA
-717 YAQKPQD
+717 
-724 KEVGVKLGQKDLFDF
+724 
-739 VKEVANTP
+739 P
-747 RENSRIGMPHEQIL
+747 REE
-761 KRVPELTESAKKMMD
+761 
-776 MLYDNGMLVRG
+776 
-787 TKGNLVEGVSNKD
+787 
-800 VEDFARS
+800 
-807 NPEFRKLAEAHDALV
+807 
-822 EKYKPVEPYQSL
+822 
-834 PTPATEAEMQG
+834 
-845 ALKDKQAVNINRP
+845 
-858 VPDGYK
+858 
-864 VKLRLD
+864 
-870 IPAYKRFGTWVVTA
+870 TA
-884 HEGNT
+884 
-889 KKNSIFGV
+889 F
-897 DTTTPLAYYGHAV
+897 
-910 ADNPKFS
+910 
-917 IEEANAL
+917 
-924 KIADTTRDKYPLAT
+924 
-938 VDGEYV
+938 
-944 NMSAQEAKRQ
+944 
-954 ADEAMTNP
+954 
-962 DWVQVGMDPER
+962 
-973 HSYFYD
+973 
-979 RKTMQPIKSGSRV
+979 
-992 IQIGSILMVK
+992 
-1002 DPVYGK
+1002 
-1008 KSEYVYSVA
+1008 SVA

-1036 AVKKKKGLKERFSK
+1036 AVKQKKGLKERLSK
-1050 SGENLQ
+1050 SGSNIQ

-1123 NTDFFVAVDKAD
+1123 NTDFFVAVNKAD

-1188 TTPAAKAELFKQ
+1188 TTPAAKAELFKR

-1221 EAYES
+1221 EAYKS

-1257 KADAYMDAAFY
+1257 KADTYMDAAFY

-1355 EGAVS
+1355 EGAVT

-1404 LKSIGKVSDIMRSG
+1404 LKSIGKISDIMRNS
-1418 IVLTPTFTLSQL
+1418 IVLTPTFTLAQL
-1430 PQDIYDAAFSSGVK
+1430 PQDIYDAAFSSGIK
-1444 NPFKLFTTML
+1444 YPLKLLTTML

-1476 GAVGAKDSLGDSRTL
+1476 GAVGVKDSLGDSRTL

-1497 HHTRLSKD
+1497 HHTHLSKD
-1505 KTAWRKFKSSLEQFA
+1505 KTAWRKFVSSLEKFA

-1527 RQAVYVRTMKELKGD
+1527 RQAVYVRTMKELEGD

-1557 NFRRRGASAVLEQV
+1557 NFRRRGAWAVLEQV

-1576 FMGAAIQAHRAAYQV
+1576 FMGAAMQAHRAAYQV
-1591 IAGRGL
+1591 VAGRGL

-1615 STTMA
+1615 SATMA
-1620 LMAFVYNMLYGGLL
+1620 LMSFVYNMLYGGLL
-1634 GDDEDKDKFNKEDTR
+1634 GDDDDKDKFNKEDTR

-1732 NRPIV
+1732 DRPIV

-1751 DRTSALGKLVGEA
+1751 DRTSALGKLVGGV
-1764 TSGLPKEAQLSPI
+1764 TSGLPEYAQVSPI

-1789 VGTAILQTSNMVEV
+1789 VGTAILQTSNLAEV

-1824 VPGLVPEEFKEQSKS
+1824 VPGLVPEEFKEQSKA
-1839 TYYDLRE
+1839 TYYGLRE

-1870 KESNKS
+1870 KESNKN